1 MERKNANIDDVIRT
15 VETASAKELEEL
27 AGIREAVED
36 LKGGRVAT
44 VDPVSRSVSALNRTI
59 ENSRPDFVANAPS
72 VDPIVEA
79 MKRLNLGDVSRIRED
94 KVTNRAQQAAP
105 TAHNP
110 PNRRREAITE
120 DVKAQRLETVKLA
133 RDLKGERVA
142 TVDPVSRSVSALNRT
157 IENSR
162 PDFVANAPSV
172 DPIVDAM
179 KRLNLGDVSRVV
191 QEGIAQQ
198 EQQAKS
204 TTPKGKKRRRKAI
217 PEDIKAQR
225 TEAAEHAREMF
236 DQKGGAQK
244 SQNQRDARGR
254 FIGKSGS
261 KAAAE
266 DARAERAEKARR
278 KEDDERLNAESGLL
292 KKLSKVAEG
301 IGNPSETRAVDAL
314 GYAVAGPLWAA
325 GKELGGISKEV
336 GGSLNG
342 ARKSIADV
350 IRGNDD
356 NSRRKGFFRRKSQNS
371 ADVVQVNTQKRTVQ
385 ELQEQTSEIKEGND
399 KILSALDQ
407 IAKNTGKKK
416 GGLLSK
422 LFSLLGKGAGG
433 VASLLMGRGMLKKAG
448 ALAFGALG
456 AKKLVGMLRGGG
468 KKTLAH
474 EGGDLAARAAGKLG
488 LKAVGKGALRAIPLV
503 GTVAGGIYDAVTGW
517 NDTEAQR
524 RAFGLKSGQDPSF
537 QQKAA
542 YTLANVL
549 DMGGLVSGISSA
561 IGEVLK
567 SLGFEDIGNMLQSF
581 STESIAQAIDSG
593 ITNLETYISN
603 LGDTI
608 STKFDDYTAKI
619 GDAVSAWFSDTSNKL
634 LEKLDAIKDFFTV
647 DNLKQV
653 FSDAID
659 SAIDFIKNPGKHIK
673 EAAGNIWDGVKN
685 LPGKALD
692 AAVDAV
698 KNTPAAMIV
707 SKIPNPIG
715 EANAKEITPEL
726 KAPVNSEANAKEIA
740 PELKA
745 PVNSEANA
753 KEITPELKAPVNSE
767 ANAKEIA
774 PELKAPVNSEANA
787 KEITPELKA
796 PVNSHQET
804 SDSKTE
810 SDAKQT
816 NIVTR
821 VINAALDTAK
831 DSNKTVKE
839 TANQIINANAVE
851 TGNSALQKIDK
862 AIGQNSS
869 SSSSL
874 NTTGTRNDIQKAA
887 DTYNNGRL
895 DVKVGGLGA
904 EGKANL
910 DKLAPYFA
918 ELENKYGL
926 PEGTLY
932 SIAATESGGDPNAK
946 SPLTR
951 SPDGKLSGGALG
963 MFQFTSIARKETGI
977 SEQDAFDPVKSA
989 EAAALL
995 MSKYLK
1001 QANGDLNE
1009 AITAYNAGFG
1019 TINKWKKGTGDL
1031 SKENREYAIKVNTHR
1046 ARYLGGEIYTPEA
1059 GAQGGA
1065 QYGVR
1070 GPLPDN
1076 AVIDQSTGLAF
1087 TPGDSPFE
1095 KGGLVDKIGNAVGV
1109 NDLVNKFMNGRGMRR
1124 EVVQGTLE
1132 ERARGKGTATAAG
1145 NVYVDTPMPVEEAR
1159 PVANNSSYFDQLGAQ
1174 MGIDGLFDKLRNSP
1188 GMRKNN
1194 APEPASTSQVTTAAN
1209 DLQQPTG
1216 RMQIDGQVISDLGG
1230 SGAKPT
1236 MQLADNTVSLDGETK
1251 RLFAQMT
1258 SLLARIEEHTKD
1270 SAKGQ
1275 GTVVKV
1281 STPQPGVMRTVPL
1294 SIDDPLMNDYARVD

>member
-1 MERKNANIDDVIRT
+1 
-15 VETASAKELEEL
+15 
-27 AGIREAVED
+27 
-36 LKGGRVAT
+36 
-44 VDPVSRSVSALNRTI
+44 
-59 ENSRPDFVANAPS
+59 
-72 VDPIVEA
+72 
-79 MKRLNLGDVSRIRED
+79 
-94 KVTNRAQQAAP
+94 
-105 TAHNP
+105 
-110 PNRRREAITE
+110 
-120 DVKAQRLETVKLA
+120 
-133 RDLKGERVA
+133 
-142 TVDPVSRSVSALNRT
+142 
-157 IENSR
+157 
-162 PDFVANAPSV
+162 
-172 DPIVDAM
+172 
-179 KRLNLGDVSRVV
+179 
-191 QEGIAQQ
+191 
-198 EQQAKS
+198 
-204 TTPKGKKRRRKAI
+204 
-217 PEDIKAQR
+217 
-225 TEAAEHAREMF
+225 
-236 DQKGGAQK
+236 
-244 SQNQRDARGR
+244 
-254 FIGKSGS
+254 
-261 KAAAE
+261 
-266 DARAERAEKARR
+266 
-278 KEDDERLNAESGLL
+278 
-292 KKLSKVAEG
+292 
-301 IGNPSETRAVDAL
+301 
-314 GYAVAGPLWAA
+314 
-325 GKELGGISKEV
+325 
-336 GGSLNG
+336 
-342 ARKSIADV
+342 
-350 IRGNDD
+350 
-356 NSRRKGFFRRKSQNS
+356 
-371 ADVVQVNTQKRTVQ
+371 
-385 ELQEQTSEIKEGND
+385 
-399 KILSALDQ
+399 
-407 IAKNTGKKK
+407 
-416 GGLLSK
+416 
-422 LFSLLGKGAGG
+422 
-433 VASLLMGRGMLKKAG
+433 SLLMGRGMLKKAG

-549 DMGGLVSGISSA
+549 DLGGLVSGISSA
-561 IGEVLK
+561 IGDVLK

-593 ITNLETYISN
+593 VTNLETYISN

-634 LEKLDAIKDFFTV
+634 LEKLDTIKDFFTV

-698 KNTPAAMIV
+698 KNTPAAMVV

-726 KAPVNSEANAKEIA
+726 KAPVNS
-740 PELKA
+740 
-745 PVNSEANA
+745 
-753 KEITPELKAPVNSE
+753 
-767 ANAKEIA
+767 
-774 PELKAPVNSEANA
+774 
-787 KEITPELKA
+787 
-796 PVNSHQET
+796 HQGT

-816 NIVTR
+816 NIAAR
-821 VINAALDTAK
+821 VINAALDMAK

-851 TGNSALQKIDK
+851 TGNKAAQTIDAALGQSATGKEEALSAYEIDKRRFNNGKDVSLPKLNAAGYQWISDNADYFDELERKYGLEKGILSAVASAESSAGQRTGNPVDKNGNKLSSALGAFQITK
-862 AIGQNSS
+862 
-869 SSSSL
+869 
-874 NTTGTRNDIQKAA
+874 GTREDLGLSDADAMDTRKAA
-887 DTYNNGRL
+887 D
-895 DVKVGGLGA
+895 GA
-904 EGKANL
+904 
-910 DKLAPYFA
+910 
-918 ELENKYGL
+918 
-926 PEGTLY
+926 
-932 SIAATESGGDPNAK
+932 
-946 SPLTR
+946 
-951 SPDGKLSGGALG
+951 
-963 MFQFTSIARKETGI
+963 
-977 SEQDAFDPVKSA
+977 
-989 EAAALL
+989 
-995 MSKYLK
+995 
-1001 QANGDLNE
+1001 
-1009 AITAYNAGFG
+1009 
-1019 TINKWKKGTGDL
+1019 
-1031 SKENREYAIKVNTHR
+1031 
-1046 ARYLGGEIYTPEA
+1046 ARYLSMLMNRYNGDQGRAIAAYHAGMGHVDKGRVVAGTGEYVTR
-1059 GAQGGA
+1059 
-1065 QYGVR
+1065 VR
-1070 GPLPDN
+1070 GYQQMLNNGAVYGSKVDHSAPAIYEKIPDN

-1159 PVANNSSYFDQLGAQ
+1159 PVASNSSYFDQLGAQ

>member
-36 LKGGRVAT
+36 LKGERVAT

-59 ENSRPDFVANAPS
+59 ENSRPDFVTNAPS
-72 VDPIVEA
+72 VDPIVDA
-79 MKRLNLGDVSRIRED
+79 IKRLNLGDVSRIRED

-172 DPIVDAM
+172 DPIVDAI

-468 KKTLAH
+468 KKTIAH

-608 STKFDDYTAKI
+608 STKFEDYTAKI

-673 EAAGNIWDGVKN
+673 EAASNIWDGVKN

-726 KAPVNSEANAKEIA
+726 KAPVNS
-740 PELKA
+740 
-745 PVNSEANA
+745 
-753 KEITPELKAPVNSE
+753 
-767 ANAKEIA
+767 
-774 PELKAPVNSEANA
+774 
-787 KEITPELKA
+787 
-796 PVNSHQET
+796 QQGT
-804 SDSKTE
+804 SDSKAE

-816 NIVTR
+816 NIAAR
-821 VINAALDTAK
+821 VINAALDMAK

-851 TGNSALQKIDK
+851 TGNKAAQTIDAALGQSATGKEEALSAYEIDKRRFNNGKDVSLPKLNAAGYQWISDNADYFDELERKYGLEKGILSAVASAESSAGQRTGNPVDKNGNKLSSALGAFQITK
-862 AIGQNSS
+862 
-869 SSSSL
+869 
-874 NTTGTRNDIQKAA
+874 GTREDLGLSDADAMDTRKAA
-887 DTYNNGRL
+887 D
-895 DVKVGGLGA
+895 GA
-904 EGKANL
+904 
-910 DKLAPYFA
+910 
-918 ELENKYGL
+918 
-926 PEGTLY
+926 
-932 SIAATESGGDPNAK
+932 
-946 SPLTR
+946 
-951 SPDGKLSGGALG
+951 
-963 MFQFTSIARKETGI
+963 
-977 SEQDAFDPVKSA
+977 
-989 EAAALL
+989 
-995 MSKYLK
+995 
-1001 QANGDLNE
+1001 
-1009 AITAYNAGFG
+1009 
-1019 TINKWKKGTGDL
+1019 
-1031 SKENREYAIKVNTHR
+1031 
-1046 ARYLGGEIYTPEA
+1046 ARYLSILMNRYNGDQGRAIAAYHAGMGHVDKGRVVAGTGEYVTR
-1059 GAQGGA
+1059 
-1065 QYGVR
+1065 VR
-1070 GPLPDN
+1070 GYQQMLNNGAVYGSKVDHSAPAIHEKIPDN

-1159 PVANNSSYFDQLGAQ
+1159 PVASNSSYFDQLGAQ

-1194 APEPASTSQVTTAAN
+1194 VPEPASTSQVTTAAN

>member
-1 MERKNANIDDVIRT
+1 
-15 VETASAKELEEL
+15 
-27 AGIREAVED
+27 
-36 LKGGRVAT
+36 
-44 VDPVSRSVSALNRTI
+44 
-59 ENSRPDFVANAPS
+59 
-72 VDPIVEA
+72 
-79 MKRLNLGDVSRIRED
+79 
-94 KVTNRAQQAAP
+94 
-105 TAHNP
+105 
-110 PNRRREAITE
+110 
-120 DVKAQRLETVKLA
+120 
-133 RDLKGERVA
+133 
-142 TVDPVSRSVSALNRT
+142 
-157 IENSR
+157 
-162 PDFVANAPSV
+162 
-172 DPIVDAM
+172 M

-191 QEGIAQQ
+191 QEDVALQ
-198 EQQAKS
+198 EPQAKS
-204 TTPKGKKRRRKAI
+204 TTRKGKKRRKKAI
-217 PEDIKAQR
+217 TEDVKAQR

-236 DQKGGAQK
+236 GQKGGAQK

-433 VASLLMGRGMLKKAG
+433 IASLIFGRGALKKVG
-448 ALAFGALG
+448 SMALGALG
-456 AKKLVGMLRGGG
+456 IKGV
-468 KKTLAH
+468 
-474 EGGDLAARAAGKLG
+474 GKLG
-488 LKAVGKGALRAIPLV
+488 IKAVAKGALRAIPLV

-517 NDTEAQR
+517 NDIEAQR
-524 RAFGLKSGQDPSF
+524 RAFGLKDGEEPSF

-593 ITNLETYISN
+593 VTNLETYISN

-619 GDAVSAWFSDTSNKL
+619 GDAISAWFSDTTKNL
-634 LEKLDAIKDFFTV
+634 NEKLDAIKNFFTV

-726 KAPVNSEANAKEIA
+726 KAPVNS
-740 PELKA
+740 
-745 PVNSEANA
+745 
-753 KEITPELKAPVNSE
+753 
-767 ANAKEIA
+767 
-774 PELKAPVNSEANA
+774 
-787 KEITPELKA
+787 
-796 PVNSHQET
+796 HQET

-816 NIVTR
+816 NIATR

-831 DSNKTVKE
+831 DSNKTVKQ

-887 DTYNNGRL
+887 DTYNNGNL
-895 DVKVGGLGA
+895 DVKVGSLGA

-932 SIAATESGGDPNAK
+932 AIAATESGGNPNAK
-946 SPLTR
+946 STLTR
-951 SPDGKLSGGALG
+951 SPNGKLSGGALG

-977 SEQDAFDPVKSA
+977 SEPDAFDPVKSA

-1046 ARYLGGEIYTPEA
+1046 ARYLGGEIYTPGA

-1132 ERARGKGTATAAG
+1132 ERARGRGTATAAG

-1174 MGIDGLFDKLRNSP
+1174 MGIDGLYDKLINARGMRSNNSP
-1188 GMRKNN
+1188 Q
-1194 APEPASTSQVTTAAN
+1194 PASTSQVTTAAN

>member
-59 ENSRPDFVANAPS
+59 ENSRPDFVT
-72 VDPIVEA
+72 
-79 MKRLNLGDVSRIRED
+79 K
-94 KVTNRAQQAAP
+94 
-105 TAHNP
+105 
-110 PNRRREAITE
+110 
-120 DVKAQRLETVKLA
+120 
-133 RDLKGERVA
+133 
-142 TVDPVSRSVSALNRT
+142 
-157 IENSR
+157 
-162 PDFVANAPSV
+162 APSV

-191 QEGIAQQ
+191 QEDVAQQ
-198 EQQAKS
+198 EQRAKS

-217 PEDIKAQR
+217 PEDVKAQR

-236 DQKGGAQK
+236 GQKGGAQK

-266 DARAERAEKARR
+266 EARAERAEKARR

-593 ITNLETYISN
+593 VTNLETYISN

-619 GDAVSAWFSDTSNKL
+619 GDAISAWFSDTTKNL
-634 LEKLDAIKDFFTV
+634 NEKLDAIKNFFTV

-659 SAIDFIKNPGKHIK
+659 SAIDFIKNPGKYIK
-673 EAAGNIWDGVKN
+673 EAGSN
-685 LPGKALD
+685 LWSAAKELSGEVAD
-692 AAVDAV
+692 AAVQS
-698 KNTPAAMIV
+698 TPVAWVA
-707 SKIPNPIG
+707 SKLVNK
-715 EANAKEITPEL
+715 ADAKEVTPEL
-726 KAPVNSEANAKEIA
+726 KTPAKESQEDNA
-740 PELKA
+740 P
-745 PVNSEANA
+745 
-753 KEITPELKAPVNSE
+753 
-767 ANAKEIA
+767 
-774 PELKAPVNSEANA
+774 
-787 KEITPELKA
+787 
-796 PVNSHQET
+796 
-804 SDSKTE
+804 KTE
-810 SDAKQT
+810 YTPKKA

-821 VINAALDTAK
+821 VVNASLDTAK

-851 TGNSALQKIDK
+851 TGNRALQKIDN

-887 DTYNNGRL
+887 DTYNNGNL
-895 DVKVGGLGA
+895 DVKVGSLGA

-932 SIAATESGGDPNAK
+932 AIAATESGGDPNAK
-946 SPLTR
+946 STLTR
-951 SPDGKLSGGALG
+951 SPNGKLSGGALG
-963 MFQFTSIARKETGI
+963 MFQFTSVAREETGL
-977 SEQDAFDPVKSA
+977 SREDSFNPEKSA

-1046 ARYLGGEIYTPEA
+1046 ARYLGGEIYTPGA

-1159 PVANNSSYFDQLGAQ
+1159 PVASNSSYFDQLGAQ

>member
-36 LKGGRVAT
+36 LKGERVAT

-59 ENSRPDFVANAPS
+59 ENSRPDFVTNAPS
-72 VDPIVEA
+72 VDPIVDA
-79 MKRLNLGDVSRIRED
+79 IKRLNLGDVSRIRED

-266 DARAERAEKARR
+266 DARAERAEKARH

-468 KKTLAH
+468 KKTIAH

-561 IGEVLK
+561 IGEVIK

-608 STKFDDYTAKI
+608 STKFEDYTAKI

-726 KAPVNSEANAKEIA
+726 KAPVNS
-740 PELKA
+740 
-745 PVNSEANA
+745 
-753 KEITPELKAPVNSE
+753 
-767 ANAKEIA
+767 
-774 PELKAPVNSEANA
+774 
-787 KEITPELKA
+787 
-796 PVNSHQET
+796 HQET

-851 TGNSALQKIDK
+851 TGNSALQKIDN

-887 DTYNNGRL
+887 DTYNNGNL
-895 DVKVGGLGA
+895 DVKVGNLGA

-977 SEQDAFDPVKSA
+977 SEPDAFDPVKSA

-1046 ARYLGGEIYTPEA
+1046 ARYLGGDIYTPGA

-1159 PVANNSSYFDQLGAQ
+1159 PVASNSSYFDQLGAQ

-1194 APEPASTSQVTTAAN
+1194 APEPASTSKVTTAAN

>member
-59 ENSRPDFVANAPS
+59 ENSRPDFVTNAPS
-72 VDPIVEA
+72 VDSIVDA
-79 MKRLNLGDVSRIRED
+79 MKRLNLGGVSRIRED
-94 KVTNRAQQAAP
+94 KVTNREQQAAP

-217 PEDIKAQR
+217 TEDVKAQR

-236 DQKGGAQK
+236 GQKGGAQK

-399 KILSALDQ
+399 KILRALDQ

-456 AKKLVGMLRGGG
+456 AKKLVGVLRGGG

-698 KNTPAAMIV
+698 KNTPAAMII

-715 EANAKEITPEL
+715 
-726 KAPVNSEANAKEIA
+726 
-740 PELKA
+740 
-745 PVNSEANA
+745 
-753 KEITPELKAPVNSE
+753 
-767 ANAKEIA
+767 
-774 PELKAPVNSEANA
+774 EANA

-810 SDAKQT
+810 SDAKQS
-816 NIVTR
+816 NIATR

-831 DSNKTVKE
+831 DSNKTVKQ

-887 DTYNNGRL
+887 DTYNNGNL
-895 DVKVGGLGA
+895 DVKVGSLGA

-932 SIAATESGGDPNAK
+932 AIAATESGGNPYAK
-946 SPLTR
+946 SQT
-951 SPDGKLSGGALG
+951 GALG
-963 MFQFTSIARKETGI
+963 MFQFTGIAREETGLAEGE
-977 SEQDAFDPVKSA
+977 SFDPVKSA

-1019 TINKWKKGTGDL
+1019 TINRWKKGTGDL

-1046 ARYLGGEIYTPEA
+1046 ARYLGGEIYTPGA

-1132 ERARGKGTATAAG
+1132 ERARGNGTATAAG
-1145 NVYVDTPMPVEEAR
+1145 NVYVDTPTPVEEAR
-1159 PVANNSSYFDQLGAQ
+1159 PVASNSSYFDQLGAQ
-1174 MGIDGLFDKLRNSP
+1174 MGIDGLYDKLINARGMRSNNSP
-1188 GMRKNN
+1188 Q
-1194 APEPASTSQVTTAAN
+1194 PASTFQVTTAAN

>member
-44 VDPVSRSVSALNRTI
+44 VDPVSRSVSALNHTI
-59 ENSRPDFVANAPS
+59 ENSRPDFVA
-72 VDPIVEA
+72 
-79 MKRLNLGDVSRIRED
+79 K
-94 KVTNRAQQAAP
+94 
-105 TAHNP
+105 
-110 PNRRREAITE
+110 
-120 DVKAQRLETVKLA
+120 
-133 RDLKGERVA
+133 
-142 TVDPVSRSVSALNRT
+142 
-157 IENSR
+157 
-162 PDFVANAPSV
+162 APSV

-191 QEGIAQQ
+191 QEDVAQQ
-198 EQQAKS
+198 EQRAKS
-204 TTPKGKKRRRKAI
+204 TTPNGKKRRRKAI
-217 PEDIKAQR
+217 PEDVKAQR
-225 TEAAEHAREMF
+225 TEAADHAREMF
-236 DQKGGAQK
+236 GQKGGAQK

-385 ELQEQTSEIKEGND
+385 ELQDQTSEIKEGND

-581 STESIAQAIDSG
+581 STESIALAIDSG

-726 KAPVNSEANAKEIA
+726 KAPVNS
-740 PELKA
+740 
-745 PVNSEANA
+745 
-753 KEITPELKAPVNSE
+753 
-767 ANAKEIA
+767 
-774 PELKAPVNSEANA
+774 
-787 KEITPELKA
+787 
-796 PVNSHQET
+796 HQGT

-816 NIVTR
+816 NIAAR
-821 VINAALDTAK
+821 VINAALDMAK

-851 TGNSALQKIDK
+851 TGNKAAQTIDAALGQSATGKEEALSAYEIDKRRFNNGKDVSLPKLNAAGYQWISDNADYFDELERKYGLEKGILSAVASAESSAGQRTGNPVDKNGNKLSSALGAFQITK
-862 AIGQNSS
+862 
-869 SSSSL
+869 
-874 NTTGTRNDIQKAA
+874 GTREDLGLSDADAMDTRKAA
-887 DTYNNGRL
+887 D
-895 DVKVGGLGA
+895 GA
-904 EGKANL
+904 
-910 DKLAPYFA
+910 
-918 ELENKYGL
+918 
-926 PEGTLY
+926 
-932 SIAATESGGDPNAK
+932 
-946 SPLTR
+946 
-951 SPDGKLSGGALG
+951 
-963 MFQFTSIARKETGI
+963 
-977 SEQDAFDPVKSA
+977 
-989 EAAALL
+989 
-995 MSKYLK
+995 
-1001 QANGDLNE
+1001 
-1009 AITAYNAGFG
+1009 
-1019 TINKWKKGTGDL
+1019 
-1031 SKENREYAIKVNTHR
+1031 
-1046 ARYLGGEIYTPEA
+1046 ARYLSMLMNRYNGDQGRAIAAYHAGMGHVDKGRVVAGTGEYVTR
-1059 GAQGGA
+1059 
-1065 QYGVR
+1065 VR
-1070 GPLPDN
+1070 GYQQMLNNGAVYGSKVDHSAPAIYEKIPDN

-1159 PVANNSSYFDQLGAQ
+1159 PVASNSSYFDQLGAQ

-1194 APEPASTSQVTTAAN
+1194 APEPASTSQMTTVAN

>member
-79 MKRLNLGDVSRIRED
+79 MKRLNLGDVSR
-94 KVTNRAQQAAP
+94 
-105 TAHNP
+105 
-110 PNRRREAITE
+110 
-120 DVKAQRLETVKLA
+120 
-133 RDLKGERVA
+133 
-142 TVDPVSRSVSALNRT
+142 
-157 IENSR
+157 
-162 PDFVANAPSV
+162 
-172 DPIVDAM
+172 
-179 KRLNLGDVSRVV
+179 VV
-191 QEGIAQQ
+191 QEDVAQQ
-198 EQQAKS
+198 EQRAKS

-217 PEDIKAQR
+217 PEDVKAQR

-236 DQKGGAQK
+236 GQKGGAQK

-266 DARAERAEKARR
+266 DARAERAEKDRR

-399 KILSALDQ
+399 KILRALDQ

-549 DMGGLVSGISSA
+549 DLGGLVSGISSA
-561 IGEVLK
+561 IGDVLK

-593 ITNLETYISN
+593 VTNLETYISN

-619 GDAVSAWFSDTSNKL
+619 GDAISAWFSDTTKNL
-634 LEKLDAIKDFFTV
+634 NEKLDAIKNFFTV

-659 SAIDFIKNPGKHIK
+659 SAIDFIKNPGKYIK
-673 EAAGNIWDGVKN
+673 EAGSN
-685 LPGKALD
+685 LWSAAKELSGEVAD
-692 AAVDAV
+692 AAVQS
-698 KNTPAAMIV
+698 TPVAWVA
-707 SKIPNPIG
+707 SKLVNK
-715 EANAKEITPEL
+715 ADAKEVTPEL
-726 KAPVNSEANAKEIA
+726 KTPAKERQEDNA
-740 PELKA
+740 P
-745 PVNSEANA
+745 
-753 KEITPELKAPVNSE
+753 
-767 ANAKEIA
+767 
-774 PELKAPVNSEANA
+774 
-787 KEITPELKA
+787 
-796 PVNSHQET
+796 
-804 SDSKTE
+804 KTE
-810 SDAKQT
+810 YTPKKA

-821 VINAALDTAK
+821 VVNASLETAK

-851 TGNSALQKIDK
+851 TGNRALQKIDN

-887 DTYNNGRL
+887 DTYNNGNL
-895 DVKVGGLGA
+895 DVKVGSLGA

-926 PEGTLY
+926 PEGTLH
-932 SIAATESGGDPNAK
+932 SIAATESNGNPYAK
-946 SPLTR
+946 SKT
-951 SPDGKLSGGALG
+951 GALG
-963 MFQFTSIARKETGI
+963 MFQFTDIARKETGL
-977 SEQDAFDPVKSA
+977 SREDSFNPEKSA

-1001 QANGDLNE
+1001 QAKGDWNE
-1009 AITAYNAGFG
+1009 AITAYNAGFR
-1019 TINKWKKGTGDL
+1019 TINNWKKGTGDL
-1031 SKENREYAIKVNTHR
+1031 SKENREYAIRVNTHR
-1046 ARYLGGEIYTPEA
+1046 ARYLGGEIYTPRA
-1059 GAQGGA
+1059 GTQGGRP
-1065 QYGVR
+1065 QQSGQSPR
-1070 GPLPDN
+1070 MDNLPEN
-1076 AVIDQSTGLAF
+1076 AFVDQSTGLAF

-1159 PVANNSSYFDQLGAQ
+1159 PVANNSSYFDHLGAQ

>member
-44 VDPVSRSVSALNRTI
+44 VDPVSRSVSALNHTI
-59 ENSRPDFVANAPS
+59 ENSRPDFVA
-72 VDPIVEA
+72 
-79 MKRLNLGDVSRIRED
+79 K
-94 KVTNRAQQAAP
+94 
-105 TAHNP
+105 
-110 PNRRREAITE
+110 
-120 DVKAQRLETVKLA
+120 
-133 RDLKGERVA
+133 
-142 TVDPVSRSVSALNRT
+142 
-157 IENSR
+157 
-162 PDFVANAPSV
+162 APSV

-191 QEGIAQQ
+191 QEDVAQQ
-198 EQQAKS
+198 EQRAKS
-204 TTPKGKKRRRKAI
+204 TTPNGKKRRRKAI
-217 PEDIKAQR
+217 PEDVKAQR

-236 DQKGGAQK
+236 GQKGGAQK

-385 ELQEQTSEIKEGND
+385 ELQDQTSEIKEGND

-448 ALAFGALG
+448 TLAFGALG

-581 STESIAQAIDSG
+581 STESIALAIDSG

-659 SAIDFIKNPGKHIK
+659 SAIDFIKNSGKHIK

-726 KAPVNSEANAKEIA
+726 KAPVNS
-740 PELKA
+740 
-745 PVNSEANA
+745 
-753 KEITPELKAPVNSE
+753 
-767 ANAKEIA
+767 
-774 PELKAPVNSEANA
+774 
-787 KEITPELKA
+787 
-796 PVNSHQET
+796 HQGT

-816 NIVTR
+816 NIAAR
-821 VINAALDTAK
+821 VINAALDMAK

-851 TGNSALQKIDK
+851 TGNKAAQTIDAALGQSATGKEEALSAYEIDKRRFNNGKDVSLPKLNAAGYQWISDNADYFDELERKYGLEKGILSAVASAESSAGQRTGNPVDKNGNKLSSALGAFQITK
-862 AIGQNSS
+862 
-869 SSSSL
+869 
-874 NTTGTRNDIQKAA
+874 GTREDLGLSDADAMDTRKAA
-887 DTYNNGRL
+887 D
-895 DVKVGGLGA
+895 GA
-904 EGKANL
+904 
-910 DKLAPYFA
+910 
-918 ELENKYGL
+918 
-926 PEGTLY
+926 
-932 SIAATESGGDPNAK
+932 
-946 SPLTR
+946 
-951 SPDGKLSGGALG
+951 
-963 MFQFTSIARKETGI
+963 
-977 SEQDAFDPVKSA
+977 
-989 EAAALL
+989 
-995 MSKYLK
+995 
-1001 QANGDLNE
+1001 
-1009 AITAYNAGFG
+1009 
-1019 TINKWKKGTGDL
+1019 
-1031 SKENREYAIKVNTHR
+1031 
-1046 ARYLGGEIYTPEA
+1046 ARYLSMLMNRYNGDQGRAIAAYHAGMGHVDKGRVVAGTGEYVTR
-1059 GAQGGA
+1059 
-1065 QYGVR
+1065 VR
-1070 GPLPDN
+1070 GYQQMLNNGAVYGSKVDHSAPAIYEKIPDN

-1194 APEPASTSQVTTAAN
+1194 EPEPASTSQVTTAAN

>member
-1 MERKNANIDDVIRT
+1 
-15 VETASAKELEEL
+15 
-27 AGIREAVED
+27 
-36 LKGGRVAT
+36 
-44 VDPVSRSVSALNRTI
+44 
-59 ENSRPDFVANAPS
+59 
-72 VDPIVEA
+72 
-79 MKRLNLGDVSRIRED
+79 
-94 KVTNRAQQAAP
+94 
-105 TAHNP
+105 
-110 PNRRREAITE
+110 
-120 DVKAQRLETVKLA
+120 
-133 RDLKGERVA
+133 
-142 TVDPVSRSVSALNRT
+142 
-157 IENSR
+157 
-162 PDFVANAPSV
+162 
-172 DPIVDAM
+172 M

-191 QEGIAQQ
+191 QEDVAQQ
-198 EQQAKS
+198 EQRAKS

-217 PEDIKAQR
+217 PEDVKAQR

-236 DQKGGAQK
+236 GQKGGAQK

-356 NSRRKGFFRRKSQNS
+356 NSRRKGFFRRKSQSS

-385 ELQEQTSEIKEGND
+385 ELQDQTSEIKEGND
-399 KILSALDQ
+399 KILRALDQ

-468 KKTLAH
+468 KKTLTH

-488 LKAVGKGALRAIPLV
+488 LKTVGKGALRAIPLV

-549 DMGGLVSGISSA
+549 DMGGLVSGISSS

-593 ITNLETYISN
+593 VTNLETYISN

-726 KAPVNSEANAKEIA
+726 KAPVNS
-740 PELKA
+740 
-745 PVNSEANA
+745 
-753 KEITPELKAPVNSE
+753 
-767 ANAKEIA
+767 
-774 PELKAPVNSEANA
+774 
-787 KEITPELKA
+787 
-796 PVNSHQET
+796 HQET

-816 NIVTR
+816 NIATR

-851 TGNSALQKIDK
+851 TGNKAAQTIDAALGQSATGKEEALSAYEIDKRRFNNSKDVSLPKLNAAGYQWISDNADYFDELERKYGLEKGILSAVASAESSAGQRTGNPVDKNGNKLSSALGAFQITK
-862 AIGQNSS
+862 
-869 SSSSL
+869 
-874 NTTGTRNDIQKAA
+874 GTREDLGLSDADAMDTRKAA
-887 DTYNNGRL
+887 D
-895 DVKVGGLGA
+895 GA
-904 EGKANL
+904 
-910 DKLAPYFA
+910 
-918 ELENKYGL
+918 
-926 PEGTLY
+926 
-932 SIAATESGGDPNAK
+932 
-946 SPLTR
+946 
-951 SPDGKLSGGALG
+951 
-963 MFQFTSIARKETGI
+963 
-977 SEQDAFDPVKSA
+977 
-989 EAAALL
+989 
-995 MSKYLK
+995 
-1001 QANGDLNE
+1001 
-1009 AITAYNAGFG
+1009 
-1019 TINKWKKGTGDL
+1019 
-1031 SKENREYAIKVNTHR
+1031 
-1046 ARYLGGEIYTPEA
+1046 ARYLSMLMNRYNGDQGRAIAAYHAGMGHVDKGRVVAGTGEYVTR
-1059 GAQGGA
+1059 
-1065 QYGVR
+1065 VR
-1070 GPLPDN
+1070 GYQQMLNNGAVYGSKVDHSAPAIYEKIPDN

-1132 ERARGKGTATAAG
+1132 ERARGRGTATAAG

-1174 MGIDGLFDKLRNSP
+1174 MGIDGLYDKLINARGMRSNNSP
-1188 GMRKNN
+1188 Q
-1194 APEPASTSQVTTAAN
+1194 PDSTSQVTTAAN

>member
-79 MKRLNLGDVSRIRED
+79 MKRLNLGDVSR
-94 KVTNRAQQAAP
+94 
-105 TAHNP
+105 
-110 PNRRREAITE
+110 
-120 DVKAQRLETVKLA
+120 
-133 RDLKGERVA
+133 
-142 TVDPVSRSVSALNRT
+142 
-157 IENSR
+157 
-162 PDFVANAPSV
+162 
-172 DPIVDAM
+172 
-179 KRLNLGDVSRVV
+179 VV
-191 QEGIAQQ
+191 QEDVAQQ
-198 EQQAKS
+198 EQRAKS

-217 PEDIKAQR
+217 PEDVKAQR

-236 DQKGGAQK
+236 GQKGGAQK

-433 VASLLMGRGMLKKAG
+433 IASLIFGRGALKKVGSMALGALGIKKVASLLG
-448 ALAFGALG
+448 F
-456 AKKLVGMLRGGG
+456 GG
-468 KKTLAH
+468 KKAAAKEAGELATR
-474 EGGDLAARAAGKLG
+474 GAGKLATKG
-488 LKAVGKGALRAIPLV
+488 LGILGVKALAKGALRAIPLV

-524 RAFGLKSGQDPSF
+524 RAFGLKDGENPSF

-561 IGEVLK
+561 IGGVLK

-593 ITNLETYISN
+593 ITSLETYISN

-608 STKFDDYTAKI
+608 STTFSDYTAKI
-619 GDAVSAWFSDTSNKL
+619 GDAISAWFSDTTKNL
-634 LEKLDAIKDFFTV
+634 NEKLDAIKNFFTV

-653 FSDAID
+653 FSDAIN
-659 SAIDFIKNPGKHIK
+659 SAIDFIKNPGKYIK
-673 EAAGNIWDGVKN
+673 EAGSN
-685 LPGKALD
+685 LWSAAKELSGEVAD
-692 AAVDAV
+692 AAVQSTPVAWVASKLV
-698 KNTPAAMIV
+698 KKAD
-707 SKIPNPIG
+707 
-715 EANAKEITPEL
+715 AKEVKPEL
-726 KAPVNSEANAKEIA
+726 KTPAKERQEGNA
-740 PELKA
+740 P
-745 PVNSEANA
+745 
-753 KEITPELKAPVNSE
+753 
-767 ANAKEIA
+767 
-774 PELKAPVNSEANA
+774 
-787 KEITPELKA
+787 
-796 PVNSHQET
+796 
-804 SDSKTE
+804 KTE
-810 SDAKQT
+810 YTPKKA

-821 VINAALDTAK
+821 VVNASLDTAK

-839 TANQIINANAVE
+839 TANQIIKANAVE
-851 TGNSALQKIDK
+851 TGNRALQKIDN

-887 DTYNNGRL
+887 DTYNNGNL
-895 DVKVGGLGA
+895 DVKVGSLGA

-932 SIAATESGGDPNAK
+932 AIAATESGGDPNAK

-1046 ARYLGGEIYTPEA
+1046 ARYLGGEIYTP
-1059 GAQGGA
+1059 GVGTQGRRPQQSG
-1065 QYGVR
+1065 QSPR
-1070 GPLPDN
+1070 MDNLPEN
-1076 AVIDQSTGLAF
+1076 AFVDQSTGLVF
-1087 TPGDSPFE
+1087 TPGENPFE
-1095 KGGLVDKIGNAVGV
+1095 KGGLVDRIGELTGV
-1109 NDLVNKFMNGRGMRR
+1109 NDLASKFMNGRGMRR

-1174 MGIDGLFDKLRNSP
+1174 MGIDGLFDKLLNSP

>member
-59 ENSRPDFVANAPS
+59 ENSRPDFVT
-72 VDPIVEA
+72 
-79 MKRLNLGDVSRIRED
+79 K
-94 KVTNRAQQAAP
+94 
-105 TAHNP
+105 
-110 PNRRREAITE
+110 
-120 DVKAQRLETVKLA
+120 
-133 RDLKGERVA
+133 
-142 TVDPVSRSVSALNRT
+142 
-157 IENSR
+157 
-162 PDFVANAPSV
+162 APSV

-191 QEGIAQQ
+191 QEDVAQQ
-198 EQQAKS
+198 EQRAKS

-217 PEDIKAQR
+217 PEDVKAQR

-236 DQKGGAQK
+236 GQKGGAQK

-266 DARAERAEKARR
+266 EARAERAEKARR

-385 ELQEQTSEIKEGND
+385 ELQDQTSEIKEGND

-433 VASLLMGRGMLKKAG
+433 IASLIFGRGALKKVG
-448 ALAFGALG
+448 SMVLGALG
-456 AKKLVGMLRGGG
+456 IKGV
-468 KKTLAH
+468 
-474 EGGDLAARAAGKLG
+474 GKLG
-488 LKAVGKGALRAIPLV
+488 IKAVAKGALRAIPLV

-517 NDTEAQR
+517 NDIEAQR
-524 RAFGLKSGQDPSF
+524 RAFGLKDGEEPSF

-593 ITNLETYISN
+593 VTNLETYISN

-619 GDAVSAWFSDTSNKL
+619 GDAISAWFSDTTKNL
-634 LEKLDAIKDFFTV
+634 NEKLDAIKNFFTV

-659 SAIDFIKNPGKHIK
+659 SAIDFIKNPGKYIK
-673 EAAGNIWDGVKN
+673 EAGSN
-685 LPGKALD
+685 LWSAAKELSGEVAD
-692 AAVDAV
+692 AAVQS
-698 KNTPAAMIV
+698 TPVAWVA
-707 SKIPNPIG
+707 SKLVNK
-715 EANAKEITPEL
+715 ADAKEVTPEL
-726 KAPVNSEANAKEIA
+726 KTPAKESQEDNA
-740 PELKA
+740 P
-745 PVNSEANA
+745 
-753 KEITPELKAPVNSE
+753 
-767 ANAKEIA
+767 
-774 PELKAPVNSEANA
+774 
-787 KEITPELKA
+787 
-796 PVNSHQET
+796 
-804 SDSKTE
+804 KTE
-810 SDAKQT
+810 YTPKKA

-821 VINAALDTAK
+821 VVNASLDTAK

-851 TGNSALQKIDK
+851 TGNRALQKIDN

-887 DTYNNGRL
+887 DTYNNGNL
-895 DVKVGGLGA
+895 DVKVGSLGA

-932 SIAATESGGDPNAK
+932 AIAATESGGDPNAK
-946 SPLTR
+946 STLTR
-951 SPDGKLSGGALG
+951 SPNGKLSGGALG
-963 MFQFTSIARKETGI
+963 MFQFTSVAREETGL
-977 SEQDAFDPVKSA
+977 SREDSFNPEKSA

-1046 ARYLGGEIYTPEA
+1046 ARYLGGEIYTPGA

>member
-59 ENSRPDFVANAPS
+59 ENSRPDFVT
-72 VDPIVEA
+72 
-79 MKRLNLGDVSRIRED
+79 K
-94 KVTNRAQQAAP
+94 
-105 TAHNP
+105 
-110 PNRRREAITE
+110 
-120 DVKAQRLETVKLA
+120 
-133 RDLKGERVA
+133 
-142 TVDPVSRSVSALNRT
+142 
-157 IENSR
+157 
-162 PDFVANAPSV
+162 APSV

-191 QEGIAQQ
+191 QEDVAQQ
-198 EQQAKS
+198 EQRAKS

-217 PEDIKAQR
+217 PEDVKAQR

-236 DQKGGAQK
+236 GQKGGAQK

-266 DARAERAEKARR
+266 EARAERAEKARR

-385 ELQEQTSEIKEGND
+385 ELQDQTSEIKEGND

-433 VASLLMGRGMLKKAG
+433 IASLIFGRGALKKVG
-448 ALAFGALG
+448 SMALGALG
-456 AKKLVGMLRGGG
+456 IKGV
-468 KKTLAH
+468 
-474 EGGDLAARAAGKLG
+474 GKLG
-488 LKAVGKGALRAIPLV
+488 IKAVAKGALRAIPLV

-517 NDTEAQR
+517 NDIEAQR

-593 ITNLETYISN
+593 VTNLETYISN

-619 GDAVSAWFSDTSNKL
+619 GDAISAWFSDTTKNL
-634 LEKLDAIKDFFTV
+634 NEKLDAIKNFFTV

-659 SAIDFIKNPGKHIK
+659 SAIDFIKNPGKYIK
-673 EAAGNIWDGVKN
+673 EAGSN
-685 LPGKALD
+685 LWSAAKELSGEVAD
-692 AAVDAV
+692 AAVQS
-698 KNTPAAMIV
+698 TPV
-707 SKIPNPIG
+707 SWVASKLVNK
-715 EANAKEITPEL
+715 ADAKEVTPEL
-726 KAPVNSEANAKEIA
+726 KTPAKESQEDNA
-740 PELKA
+740 P
-745 PVNSEANA
+745 
-753 KEITPELKAPVNSE
+753 
-767 ANAKEIA
+767 
-774 PELKAPVNSEANA
+774 
-787 KEITPELKA
+787 
-796 PVNSHQET
+796 
-804 SDSKTE
+804 KTE
-810 SDAKQT
+810 YTPKKA

-821 VINAALDTAK
+821 VVNASLDTAK

-851 TGNSALQKIDK
+851 TGNRALQKIDN

-887 DTYNNGRL
+887 DTYNNGNL
-895 DVKVGGLGA
+895 DVKVGSLGA

-932 SIAATESGGDPNAK
+932 AIAATESGGDPNAK
-946 SPLTR
+946 STLTR
-951 SPDGKLSGGALG
+951 SPNGKLSGGALG
-963 MFQFTSIARKETGI
+963 MFQFTSVAREETGL
-977 SEQDAFDPVKSA
+977 SREDSFNPEKSA

-1046 ARYLGGEIYTPEA
+1046 ARYLGGEIYTPGA

-1076 AVIDQSTGLAF
+1076 AVIDQSTGLVF

-1132 ERARGKGTATAAG
+1132 ERARGKGTATATG

-1159 PVANNSSYFDQLGAQ
+1159 PVASNSSYFDQLGAQ

>member
-79 MKRLNLGDVSRIRED
+79 MKRLNLGDVSRVVQED
-94 KVTNRAQQAAP
+94 VALQEPRAKS
-105 TAHNP
+105 TTRKGKK
-110 PNRRREAITE
+110 RRKKAITE
-120 DVKAQRLETVKLA
+120 DV
-133 RDLKGERVA
+133 
-142 TVDPVSRSVSALNRT
+142 
-157 IENSR
+157 
-162 PDFVANAPSV
+162 
-172 DPIVDAM
+172 
-179 KRLNLGDVSRVV
+179 
-191 QEGIAQQ
+191 
-198 EQQAKS
+198 
-204 TTPKGKKRRRKAI
+204 
-217 PEDIKAQR
+217 KAQR

-236 DQKGGAQK
+236 GQKGGAQK

-266 DARAERAEKARR
+266 DVRAERAEKARR

-356 NSRRKGFFRRKSQNS
+356 NSRRKGFFRRKSQSS

-433 VASLLMGRGMLKKAG
+433 IASLIFGRGALKKVG
-448 ALAFGALG
+448 SMALGALG
-456 AKKLVGMLRGGG
+456 IKGL
-468 KKTLAH
+468 
-474 EGGDLAARAAGKLG
+474 GKLG
-488 LKAVGKGALRAIPLV
+488 IKAFAKGALRAIPLV

-561 IGEVLK
+561 IGGVLK

-593 ITNLETYISN
+593 ITSLETYISN

-608 STKFDDYTAKI
+608 STTFSDYTAKI
-619 GDAVSAWFSDTSNKL
+619 GDAISAWFSDTTKNL
-634 LEKLDAIKDFFTV
+634 NEKLDAIKNFFTV

-673 EAAGNIWDGVKN
+673 EAGSNLWNTVKEHAGEAMNKT
-685 LPGKALD
+685 AD
-692 AAVDAV
+692 AIIQS
-698 KNTPAAMIV
+698 THLGLAASTLV
-707 SKIPNPIG
+707 NK
-715 EANAKEITPEL
+715 ANAKEVTPEL
-726 KAPVNSEANAKEIA
+726 KTPAKESQEVNT
-740 PELKA
+740 PKSEDTPKKA
-745 PVNSEANA
+745 
-753 KEITPELKAPVNSE
+753 
-767 ANAKEIA
+767 
-774 PELKAPVNSEANA
+774 
-787 KEITPELKA
+787 
-796 PVNSHQET
+796 
-804 SDSKTE
+804 
-810 SDAKQT
+810 

-821 VINAALDTAK
+821 VVNASLDTAK
-831 DSNKTVKE
+831 DSNKKVKQ

-851 TGNSALQKIDK
+851 TGNKAAQTIDAALGQSATGKEEALSAYEIDKRRFNNGKDVSLPKLNAAGYQWISDNADYFDELERKYGLEKGILSAVASAESSAGQRTGNPVDKNGNKLSSALGAFQITK
-862 AIGQNSS
+862 
-869 SSSSL
+869 
-874 NTTGTRNDIQKAA
+874 GTREDLGLSDADAMDTRKAA
-887 DTYNNGRL
+887 D
-895 DVKVGGLGA
+895 GA
-904 EGKANL
+904 
-910 DKLAPYFA
+910 
-918 ELENKYGL
+918 
-926 PEGTLY
+926 
-932 SIAATESGGDPNAK
+932 
-946 SPLTR
+946 
-951 SPDGKLSGGALG
+951 
-963 MFQFTSIARKETGI
+963 
-977 SEQDAFDPVKSA
+977 
-989 EAAALL
+989 
-995 MSKYLK
+995 
-1001 QANGDLNE
+1001 
-1009 AITAYNAGFG
+1009 
-1019 TINKWKKGTGDL
+1019 
-1031 SKENREYAIKVNTHR
+1031 
-1046 ARYLGGEIYTPEA
+1046 ARYLSMLMNRYNGDQGRAIAAYHAGMGHVDKGRVVAGTGEYVTR
-1059 GAQGGA
+1059 
-1065 QYGVR
+1065 VR
-1070 GPLPDN
+1070 GYQQMLNNGAVYGSKVDHSAPAIYEKIPDN

-1159 PVANNSSYFDQLGAQ
+1159 PVANNSSYFDHLGAQ

>member
-44 VDPVSRSVSALNRTI
+44 VDPVSRSVSALNHTI
-59 ENSRPDFVANAPS
+59 ENSRPDFVA
-72 VDPIVEA
+72 
-79 MKRLNLGDVSRIRED
+79 K
-94 KVTNRAQQAAP
+94 
-105 TAHNP
+105 
-110 PNRRREAITE
+110 
-120 DVKAQRLETVKLA
+120 
-133 RDLKGERVA
+133 
-142 TVDPVSRSVSALNRT
+142 
-157 IENSR
+157 
-162 PDFVANAPSV
+162 APSV

-191 QEGIAQQ
+191 QEDVAQQ
-198 EQQAKS
+198 EQRAKS
-204 TTPKGKKRRRKAI
+204 TTPNGKKRRRKAI
-217 PEDIKAQR
+217 PEDVKAQR

-236 DQKGGAQK
+236 GQKGGAQK

-385 ELQEQTSEIKEGND
+385 ELQDQTSEIKEGND

-433 VASLLMGRGMLKKAG
+433 IASLIFGRGALKKVGSMALGALGIKKVASLLG
-448 ALAFGALG
+448 F
-456 AKKLVGMLRGGG
+456 GG
-468 KKTLAH
+468 KKAAAKEAGELATR
-474 EGGDLAARAAGKLG
+474 GAGKLATKG
-488 LKAVGKGALRAIPLV
+488 LGKLGVKALAKGVLRAIPLV
-503 GTVAGGIYDAVTGW
+503 GTVVGGIYDAVTGW

-524 RAFGLKSGQDPSF
+524 RTFGLKDGEDPSF

-581 STESIAQAIDSG
+581 STESIALAIDSG

-726 KAPVNSEANAKEIA
+726 KAPVNS
-740 PELKA
+740 
-745 PVNSEANA
+745 
-753 KEITPELKAPVNSE
+753 
-767 ANAKEIA
+767 
-774 PELKAPVNSEANA
+774 
-787 KEITPELKA
+787 
-796 PVNSHQET
+796 HQGT

-816 NIVTR
+816 NIAAR
-821 VINAALDTAK
+821 VINAALDMAK

-851 TGNSALQKIDK
+851 TGNKAAQTIDAALGQSATGKEEALSAYEIDKRRFNNGKDVSLPKLNAAGYQWISDNADYFDELERKYGLEKGILSAVASAESSAGQRTGNPVDKNGNKLSSALGAFQITK
-862 AIGQNSS
+862 
-869 SSSSL
+869 
-874 NTTGTRNDIQKAA
+874 GTREDLGLSDADAMDTRKAA
-887 DTYNNGRL
+887 D
-895 DVKVGGLGA
+895 GA
-904 EGKANL
+904 
-910 DKLAPYFA
+910 
-918 ELENKYGL
+918 
-926 PEGTLY
+926 
-932 SIAATESGGDPNAK
+932 
-946 SPLTR
+946 
-951 SPDGKLSGGALG
+951 
-963 MFQFTSIARKETGI
+963 
-977 SEQDAFDPVKSA
+977 
-989 EAAALL
+989 
-995 MSKYLK
+995 
-1001 QANGDLNE
+1001 
-1009 AITAYNAGFG
+1009 
-1019 TINKWKKGTGDL
+1019 
-1031 SKENREYAIKVNTHR
+1031 
-1046 ARYLGGEIYTPEA
+1046 ARYLSMLMNRYNGDQGRAIAAYHAGMGHVDKGRVVAGTGEYVTR
-1059 GAQGGA
+1059 
-1065 QYGVR
+1065 VR
-1070 GPLPDN
+1070 GYQQMLNNGAVYGSKVDHSAPAIYEKIPDN

-1159 PVANNSSYFDQLGAQ
+1159 PVASNSSYFDQLGAQ

>member
-79 MKRLNLGDVSRIRED
+79 MKRLNLGDVSR
-94 KVTNRAQQAAP
+94 
-105 TAHNP
+105 
-110 PNRRREAITE
+110 
-120 DVKAQRLETVKLA
+120 
-133 RDLKGERVA
+133 
-142 TVDPVSRSVSALNRT
+142 
-157 IENSR
+157 
-162 PDFVANAPSV
+162 
-172 DPIVDAM
+172 
-179 KRLNLGDVSRVV
+179 VV
-191 QEGIAQQ
+191 QEDVAQQ
-198 EQQAKS
+198 EQRAKS

-217 PEDIKAQR
+217 PEDVKAQR

-236 DQKGGAQK
+236 GQKGGAQK

-266 DARAERAEKARR
+266 EARAERAEKARR
-278 KEDDERLNAESGLL
+278 KDDDERLNAESGLL

-356 NSRRKGFFRRKSQNS
+356 NSRRKGFFRRKSQSS

-385 ELQEQTSEIKEGND
+385 ELQDQTSEIKEGND

-433 VASLLMGRGMLKKAG
+433 IASLIFGRGALKKVGSMALGALGIKKVASLLG
-448 ALAFGALG
+448 F
-456 AKKLVGMLRGGG
+456 GG
-468 KKTLAH
+468 KKAAAKEAGELATR
-474 EGGDLAARAAGKLG
+474 GAGKLATKG
-488 LKAVGKGALRAIPLV
+488 LGKLGVKALAKGALRAIPLV

-524 RAFGLKSGQDPSF
+524 RTFGLKDGEDPSF

-549 DMGGLVSGISSA
+549 DMGGLVSGISNA
-561 IGEVLK
+561 IGSVLK

-608 STKFDDYTAKI
+608 STTFNDYTAKI
-619 GDAVSAWFSDTSNKL
+619 GDAISAWFSDTTKSLN
-634 LEKLDAIKDFFTV
+634 EKLDAIKDFFTV
-647 DNLKQV
+647 DNLKKV

-659 SAIDFIKNPGKHIK
+659 SAIDFIKNPGKYIK
-673 EAAGNIWDGVKN
+673 EAGSNLWHTVKEHAGEAMDKT
-685 LPGKALD
+685 A
-692 AAVDAV
+692 DAV
-698 KNTPAAMIV
+698 IQSTPLGLVASTLV
-707 SKIPNPIG
+707 NK
-715 EANAKEITPEL
+715 ANAKEVTPEL
-726 KAPVNSEANAKEIA
+726 KTPAKESQERNTPKSEDI
-740 PELKA
+740 PKKA
-745 PVNSEANA
+745 
-753 KEITPELKAPVNSE
+753 
-767 ANAKEIA
+767 
-774 PELKAPVNSEANA
+774 
-787 KEITPELKA
+787 
-796 PVNSHQET
+796 
-804 SDSKTE
+804 
-810 SDAKQT
+810 

-821 VINAALDTAK
+821 VVNASLDTAQNG
-831 DSNKTVKE
+831 NKTVKE

-851 TGNSALQKIDK
+851 TGNKAAQTIDAALGQSATGKEEALSAYEIDKRRFNNGKDVSLPKLNAAGYQWISDNADYFDELERKYGLEKGILSAVASAESSAGQRTGNPVDKNGNKLSSALGAFQITK
-862 AIGQNSS
+862 
-869 SSSSL
+869 
-874 NTTGTRNDIQKAA
+874 GTREDLGLSDADAMDTRKAA
-887 DTYNNGRL
+887 D
-895 DVKVGGLGA
+895 GA
-904 EGKANL
+904 
-910 DKLAPYFA
+910 
-918 ELENKYGL
+918 
-926 PEGTLY
+926 
-932 SIAATESGGDPNAK
+932 
-946 SPLTR
+946 
-951 SPDGKLSGGALG
+951 
-963 MFQFTSIARKETGI
+963 
-977 SEQDAFDPVKSA
+977 
-989 EAAALL
+989 
-995 MSKYLK
+995 
-1001 QANGDLNE
+1001 
-1009 AITAYNAGFG
+1009 
-1019 TINKWKKGTGDL
+1019 
-1031 SKENREYAIKVNTHR
+1031 
-1046 ARYLGGEIYTPEA
+1046 ARYLSMLMNRYNGDQGRAIAAYHAGMGHVDKGRVVAGTGEYVTR
-1059 GAQGGA
+1059 
-1065 QYGVR
+1065 VR
-1070 GPLPDN
+1070 GYQQMLNNGAVYGSKVDHSAPAIYEKIPDN

-1132 ERARGKGTATAAG
+1132 ERARGRGTATAAG

-1174 MGIDGLFDKLRNSP
+1174 MGIDGLYDKLINARGMRSNNSP
-1188 GMRKNN
+1188 Q
-1194 APEPASTSQVTTAAN
+1194 PASTSQVTTAAN

>member
-59 ENSRPDFVANAPS
+59 ENSRPDFVA
-72 VDPIVEA
+72 
-79 MKRLNLGDVSRIRED
+79 K
-94 KVTNRAQQAAP
+94 
-105 TAHNP
+105 
-110 PNRRREAITE
+110 
-120 DVKAQRLETVKLA
+120 
-133 RDLKGERVA
+133 
-142 TVDPVSRSVSALNRT
+142 
-157 IENSR
+157 
-162 PDFVANAPSV
+162 APSV

-191 QEGIAQQ
+191 QEDVAQQ
-198 EQQAKS
+198 EQRAKS

-217 PEDIKAQR
+217 PEDVKAQR

-236 DQKGGAQK
+236 GQKGGAQK

-266 DARAERAEKARR
+266 DAHAERAEKARR

-356 NSRRKGFFRRKSQNS
+356 NSRKKGFFRRKSQSS

-385 ELQEQTSEIKEGND
+385 ELQDQTSEIKEGND

-433 VASLLMGRGMLKKAG
+433 IASLIFGRGALKKVGSMALGALGIKKVASLLG
-448 ALAFGALG
+448 F
-456 AKKLVGMLRGGG
+456 GG
-468 KKTLAH
+468 KKAAAKEAGELATR
-474 EGGDLAARAAGKLG
+474 GAGKLATKG
-488 LKAVGKGALRAIPLV
+488 LGKLGVKALAKGVLRAIPLV
-503 GTVAGGIYDAVTGW
+503 GTVVGGIYDAVTGW

-524 RAFGLKSGQDPSF
+524 RTFGLKDGEDPSF

-561 IGEVLK
+561 IGGVLK

-608 STKFDDYTAKI
+608 STTFNDYTAKI
-619 GDAVSAWFSDTSNKL
+619 GDAISAWFSDTTKSLN
-634 LEKLDAIKDFFTV
+634 EKLDAIKDFFTV
-647 DNLKQV
+647 DNLKKV

-659 SAIDFIKNPGKHIK
+659 SAIDFIKNPGKYIK
-673 EAAGNIWDGVKN
+673 EAGSN
-685 LPGKALD
+685 LWSAAKELSGEVAD
-692 AAVDAV
+692 AAVQS
-698 KNTPAAMIV
+698 TPVAWVA
-707 SKIPNPIG
+707 SKLVNK
-715 EANAKEITPEL
+715 ADAKEVTPEL
-726 KAPVNSEANAKEIA
+726 KTPAKERQEGNA
-740 PELKA
+740 P
-745 PVNSEANA
+745 
-753 KEITPELKAPVNSE
+753 
-767 ANAKEIA
+767 
-774 PELKAPVNSEANA
+774 
-787 KEITPELKA
+787 
-796 PVNSHQET
+796 
-804 SDSKTE
+804 KTE
-810 SDAKQT
+810 YTPKKA

-821 VINAALDTAK
+821 VVNASLDTAK

-851 TGNSALQKIDK
+851 TGNRALQKIDK

-869 SSSSL
+869 SSSSR
-874 NTTGTRNDIQKAA
+874 NTTGTGNDIQKAA
-887 DTYNNGRL
+887 DTYNNGNL
-895 DVKVGGLGA
+895 DVKVGSLGA

-932 SIAATESGGDPNAK
+932 AIAATESGGNPYAK
-946 SPLTR
+946 SQT
-951 SPDGKLSGGALG
+951 GALG
-963 MFQFTSIARKETGI
+963 MFQFTGIAREETGLAEGE
-977 SEQDAFDPVKSA
+977 SFDPVKSA

-1046 ARYLGGEIYTPEA
+1046 ARYLGGEIYTPGA

-1159 PVANNSSYFDQLGAQ
+1159 PVASNSSYFDQLGAQ

>member
-59 ENSRPDFVANAPS
+59 ENSRPDLVANAPS

-79 MKRLNLGDVSRIRED
+79 MKRLNLGDVSRVVQED
-94 KVTNRAQQAAP
+94 VALQEPQAKS
-105 TAHNP
+105 TTRKGKK
-110 PNRRREAITE
+110 RRKKAITE
-120 DVKAQRLETVKLA
+120 DV
-133 RDLKGERVA
+133 
-142 TVDPVSRSVSALNRT
+142 
-157 IENSR
+157 
-162 PDFVANAPSV
+162 
-172 DPIVDAM
+172 
-179 KRLNLGDVSRVV
+179 
-191 QEGIAQQ
+191 
-198 EQQAKS
+198 
-204 TTPKGKKRRRKAI
+204 
-217 PEDIKAQR
+217 KAQR

-236 DQKGGAQK
+236 GQKGGAQK

-433 VASLLMGRGMLKKAG
+433 IASLIFGRGALKKVG
-448 ALAFGALG
+448 SMVLGALG
-456 AKKLVGMLRGGG
+456 IKGV
-468 KKTLAH
+468 
-474 EGGDLAARAAGKLG
+474 GKLG
-488 LKAVGKGALRAIPLV
+488 IKAVAKGALRAITLV

-517 NDTEAQR
+517 NDIEAQR
-524 RAFGLKSGQDPSF
+524 RAFGLKDGEEPSF

-593 ITNLETYISN
+593 VTNLETYISN

-619 GDAVSAWFSDTSNKL
+619 GDAISAWFSDTTKNL
-634 LEKLDAIKDFFTV
+634 NEKLDAIKNFFTV

-659 SAIDFIKNPGKHIK
+659 SAIDFIKNPGKYIK
-673 EAAGNIWDGVKN
+673 EAGSNLWHTVKEHAGEAMDKT
-685 LPGKALD
+685 A
-692 AAVDAV
+692 DAV
-698 KNTPAAMIV
+698 IQSTPLGLVASTLV
-707 SKIPNPIG
+707 NK
-715 EANAKEITPEL
+715 ANAKEVTPEL
-726 KAPVNSEANAKEIA
+726 KTPDKESQERNTPKSEDIPK
-740 PELKA
+740 KA
-745 PVNSEANA
+745 
-753 KEITPELKAPVNSE
+753 
-767 ANAKEIA
+767 
-774 PELKAPVNSEANA
+774 
-787 KEITPELKA
+787 
-796 PVNSHQET
+796 
-804 SDSKTE
+804 
-810 SDAKQT
+810 

-821 VINAALDTAK
+821 VVNASLDTAQNG
-831 DSNKTVKE
+831 NKTVKE

-887 DTYNNGRL
+887 DTYNNGNL
-895 DVKVGGLGA
+895 DVKVGSLGA

-932 SIAATESGGDPNAK
+932 AIAATESGGNPYAK
-946 SPLTR
+946 SQT
-951 SPDGKLSGGALG
+951 GALG
-963 MFQFTSIARKETGI
+963 MFQFTGIAREETGLAEGE
-977 SEQDAFDPVKSA
+977 SFDPVKSA

-1046 ARYLGGEIYTPEA
+1046 ARYLGGEIYTPGA

-1159 PVANNSSYFDQLGAQ
+1159 PVANNSSYFDHLGAQ

-1194 APEPASTSQVTTAAN
+1194 APEPASTSLVTTAAN

>member
-1 MERKNANIDDVIRT
+1 
-15 VETASAKELEEL
+15 
-27 AGIREAVED
+27 
-36 LKGGRVAT
+36 
-44 VDPVSRSVSALNRTI
+44 
-59 ENSRPDFVANAPS
+59 
-72 VDPIVEA
+72 
-79 MKRLNLGDVSRIRED
+79 
-94 KVTNRAQQAAP
+94 
-105 TAHNP
+105 
-110 PNRRREAITE
+110 
-120 DVKAQRLETVKLA
+120 
-133 RDLKGERVA
+133 
-142 TVDPVSRSVSALNRT
+142 
-157 IENSR
+157 
-162 PDFVANAPSV
+162 
-172 DPIVDAM
+172 M

-191 QEGIAQQ
+191 QEDVAQQ
-198 EQQAKS
+198 EQRAKS

-217 PEDIKAQR
+217 PEDVKAQR

-236 DQKGGAQK
+236 GQKGGAQK

-266 DARAERAEKARR
+266 EARAERAEKARR

-385 ELQEQTSEIKEGND
+385 ELQDQTSEIKEGND

-433 VASLLMGRGMLKKAG
+433 IASLIFGRGALKKVG
-448 ALAFGALG
+448 SMALGALG
-456 AKKLVGMLRGGG
+456 IKGV
-468 KKTLAH
+468 
-474 EGGDLAARAAGKLG
+474 GKLG
-488 LKAVGKGALRAIPLV
+488 IKAVAKGALRAIPLV

-517 NDTEAQR
+517 NDIEAQR

-593 ITNLETYISN
+593 VTNLETYISN

-619 GDAVSAWFSDTSNKL
+619 GDAISAWFSDTTKNL
-634 LEKLDAIKDFFTV
+634 NEKLDAIKNFFTV

-659 SAIDFIKNPGKHIK
+659 SAIDFIKNPGKYIK
-673 EAAGNIWDGVKN
+673 EAGSN
-685 LPGKALD
+685 LWSAAKELSGEVAD
-692 AAVDAV
+692 AAVQS
-698 KNTPAAMIV
+698 TPVAWVA
-707 SKIPNPIG
+707 SKLVNK
-715 EANAKEITPEL
+715 ADAKEVTPEL
-726 KAPVNSEANAKEIA
+726 KTPAKESQEDNA
-740 PELKA
+740 P
-745 PVNSEANA
+745 
-753 KEITPELKAPVNSE
+753 
-767 ANAKEIA
+767 
-774 PELKAPVNSEANA
+774 
-787 KEITPELKA
+787 
-796 PVNSHQET
+796 
-804 SDSKTE
+804 KTE
-810 SDAKQT
+810 YTPKKA

-821 VINAALDTAK
+821 VVNASLDTAK

-851 TGNSALQKIDK
+851 TGNRALQKIDN

-887 DTYNNGRL
+887 DTYNNGNL
-895 DVKVGGLGA
+895 DVKVGSLGA

-932 SIAATESGGDPNAK
+932 AIAATESGGDPNAK
-946 SPLTR
+946 STLTR
-951 SPDGKLSGGALG
+951 SPNGKLSGGALG
-963 MFQFTSIARKETGI
+963 MFQFTSVAREETGL
-977 SEQDAFDPVKSA
+977 SREDSFNPEKSA

-1046 ARYLGGEIYTPEA
+1046 ARYLGGEIYTPGA

-1194 APEPASTSQVTTAAN
+1194 EPEPASTSQVTTAAN

>member
-79 MKRLNLGDVSRIRED
+79 MKRLNLGDVSR
-94 KVTNRAQQAAP
+94 
-105 TAHNP
+105 
-110 PNRRREAITE
+110 
-120 DVKAQRLETVKLA
+120 
-133 RDLKGERVA
+133 
-142 TVDPVSRSVSALNRT
+142 
-157 IENSR
+157 
-162 PDFVANAPSV
+162 
-172 DPIVDAM
+172 
-179 KRLNLGDVSRVV
+179 VV
-191 QEGIAQQ
+191 QEDVALQ
-198 EQQAKS
+198 EPQAKS
-204 TTPKGKKRRRKAI
+204 TTRKGKKRRKKTI
-217 PEDIKAQR
+217 TEDVKAQR

-236 DQKGGAQK
+236 GQKGGAQK

-399 KILSALDQ
+399 KILRALDQ

-549 DMGGLVSGISSA
+549 DLGGLVSGISSA
-561 IGEVLK
+561 IGDVLK

-593 ITNLETYISN
+593 VTNLETYISN

-726 KAPVNSEANAKEIA
+726 KAPVNS
-740 PELKA
+740 
-745 PVNSEANA
+745 
-753 KEITPELKAPVNSE
+753 
-767 ANAKEIA
+767 
-774 PELKAPVNSEANA
+774 
-787 KEITPELKA
+787 
-796 PVNSHQET
+796 QQGT
-804 SDSKTE
+804 SDSKAE

-816 NIVTR
+816 NIAAR
-821 VINAALDTAK
+821 VINAALDMAK

-851 TGNSALQKIDK
+851 TGNKAAQTIDAALGQSATGKEEALSAYEIDKRRFNNGKDVSLPKLNAAGYQWISDNADYFDELERKYGLEKGILSAVASAESSAGQITGNPVDKNGNKLSSALGAFQITK
-862 AIGQNSS
+862 
-869 SSSSL
+869 
-874 NTTGTRNDIQKAA
+874 GTREDLGLSDADAMDTRKAA
-887 DTYNNGRL
+887 D
-895 DVKVGGLGA
+895 GA
-904 EGKANL
+904 
-910 DKLAPYFA
+910 
-918 ELENKYGL
+918 
-926 PEGTLY
+926 
-932 SIAATESGGDPNAK
+932 
-946 SPLTR
+946 
-951 SPDGKLSGGALG
+951 
-963 MFQFTSIARKETGI
+963 
-977 SEQDAFDPVKSA
+977 
-989 EAAALL
+989 
-995 MSKYLK
+995 
-1001 QANGDLNE
+1001 
-1009 AITAYNAGFG
+1009 
-1019 TINKWKKGTGDL
+1019 
-1031 SKENREYAIKVNTHR
+1031 
-1046 ARYLGGEIYTPEA
+1046 ARYLSMLMNRYNGDQGRAIAAYHAGMGHVDKGRVVAGTGEYVTR
-1059 GAQGGA
+1059 
-1065 QYGVR
+1065 VR
-1070 GPLPDN
+1070 GYQQMLNNGAVYGSKVDHSAPAIHEKIPDN

-1159 PVANNSSYFDQLGAQ
+1159 PVASNSSYFDQLGAQ

>member
-79 MKRLNLGDVSRIRED
+79 MKRLNLGDVPRVVQED
-94 KVTNRAQQAAP
+94 VALQEPQAKS
-105 TAHNP
+105 TT
-110 PNRRREAITE
+110 RKGKKRGRKAITE
-120 DVKAQRLETVKLA
+120 DV
-133 RDLKGERVA
+133 
-142 TVDPVSRSVSALNRT
+142 
-157 IENSR
+157 
-162 PDFVANAPSV
+162 
-172 DPIVDAM
+172 
-179 KRLNLGDVSRVV
+179 
-191 QEGIAQQ
+191 
-198 EQQAKS
+198 
-204 TTPKGKKRRRKAI
+204 
-217 PEDIKAQR
+217 KAQR

-236 DQKGGAQK
+236 GQKGGTQK

-266 DARAERAEKARR
+266 DARAERAEKTRR

-356 NSRRKGFFRRKSQNS
+356 NSRKKGFFRRKSQSS

-385 ELQEQTSEIKEGND
+385 ELQDQTSEIKEGND

-433 VASLLMGRGMLKKAG
+433 IASLIFGRGALKKVG
-448 ALAFGALG
+448 SMALGALG
-456 AKKLVGMLRGGG
+456 IKGV
-468 KKTLAH
+468 
-474 EGGDLAARAAGKLG
+474 GKLG
-488 LKAVGKGALRAIPLV
+488 IKAVAKGALRAIPLV

-517 NDTEAQR
+517 NDIEAQR

-581 STESIAQAIDSG
+581 STESIALAIDSG

-673 EAAGNIWDGVKN
+673 EAAGNILDGVKN

-726 KAPVNSEANAKEIA
+726 KV
-740 PELKA
+740 
-745 PVNSEANA
+745 
-753 KEITPELKAPVNSE
+753 
-767 ANAKEIA
+767 
-774 PELKAPVNSEANA
+774 
-787 KEITPELKA
+787 
-796 PVNSHQET
+796 PVNSHQGT

-816 NIVTR
+816 NIAAR
-821 VINAALDTAK
+821 VINAALDMAK

-851 TGNSALQKIDK
+851 TGNRALQKIDN

-887 DTYNNGRL
+887 DTYNNGNL
-895 DVKVGGLGA
+895 DVKVGSLGA

-932 SIAATESGGDPNAK
+932 AIAATESGGDPNAK
-946 SPLTR
+946 STLTR
-951 SPDGKLSGGALG
+951 SPNGKLSGGALG
-963 MFQFTSIARKETGI
+963 MFQFTSVAREETGL
-977 SEQDAFDPVKSA
+977 SREDSFNPEKSA

-1046 ARYLGGEIYTPEA
+1046 ARYLGGEIYTPGA

-1132 ERARGKGTATAAG
+1132 ERARGRGTATAAG

-1174 MGIDGLFDKLRNSP
+1174 MGIDGLYDKLINARGMRSNNSP
-1188 GMRKNN
+1188 Q
-1194 APEPASTSQVTTAAN
+1194 PASTSQVTTAAN

>member
-36 LKGGRVAT
+36 LKGERVAT

-59 ENSRPDFVANAPS
+59 ENSRPDFVTNVPS
-72 VDPIVEA
+72 VDSIVDA

-94 KVTNRAQQAAP
+94 KVTNREQQAAP

-217 PEDIKAQR
+217 SEDIKAQR

-468 KKTLAH
+468 KKTIAH
-474 EGGDLAARAAGKLG
+474 EGGDLAARAAGKFG

-608 STKFDDYTAKI
+608 STKFEDYTAKI

-745 PVNSEANA
+745 PVNS
-753 KEITPELKAPVNSE
+753 
-767 ANAKEIA
+767 
-774 PELKAPVNSEANA
+774 
-787 KEITPELKA
+787 
-796 PVNSHQET
+796 HQET

-831 DSNKTVKE
+831 DSNETVKE

-887 DTYNNGRL
+887 DTYNNGNL
-895 DVKVGGLGA
+895 DVKVGSLGA

-932 SIAATESGGDPNAK
+932 AIAATESGGDPNAK
-946 SPLTR
+946 STLTR
-951 SPDGKLSGGALG
+951 SPNGKLSGGALG
-963 MFQFTSIARKETGI
+963 MFQFTSVAREETGL
-977 SEQDAFDPVKSA
+977 SREDSFNPEKSA

-1046 ARYLGGEIYTPEA
+1046 ARYLGGEIYTPGA

>member
-44 VDPVSRSVSALNRTI
+44 VDPVSHSASALNRTI

-72 VDPIVEA
+72 VAPIVEA
-79 MKRLNLGDVSRIRED
+79 MKRLNLGDVSRVVQED
-94 KVTNRAQQAAP
+94 VALQEPQAKS
-105 TAHNP
+105 TTRKGKK
-110 PNRRREAITE
+110 RRKKAITE
-120 DVKAQRLETVKLA
+120 DV
-133 RDLKGERVA
+133 
-142 TVDPVSRSVSALNRT
+142 
-157 IENSR
+157 
-162 PDFVANAPSV
+162 
-172 DPIVDAM
+172 
-179 KRLNLGDVSRVV
+179 
-191 QEGIAQQ
+191 
-198 EQQAKS
+198 
-204 TTPKGKKRRRKAI
+204 
-217 PEDIKAQR
+217 KAQR

-236 DQKGGAQK
+236 GQKGGAQK

-254 FIGKSGS
+254 FIGKPGS

-385 ELQEQTSEIKEGND
+385 ELQDQTSEIKEGND

-549 DMGGLVSGISSA
+549 DLGGLVSGISSA
-561 IGEVLK
+561 IGDVLK

-603 LGDTI
+603 LVDTI

-673 EAAGNIWDGVKN
+673 EAASNIWDGVKN

-726 KAPVNSEANAKEIA
+726 KAPVNS
-740 PELKA
+740 
-745 PVNSEANA
+745 
-753 KEITPELKAPVNSE
+753 
-767 ANAKEIA
+767 
-774 PELKAPVNSEANA
+774 
-787 KEITPELKA
+787 
-796 PVNSHQET
+796 QQGT
-804 SDSKTE
+804 SDSKAE

-816 NIVTR
+816 NIAAR
-821 VINAALDTAK
+821 VINAALDMAK

-851 TGNSALQKIDK
+851 TGNKAAQTIDAALGQSATGKEEALSAYEIDKRRFNNGKDVSLPKLNAAGYQWISDNADYFDELERKYGLEKGILSAVASAESSAGQRTGNPVDKNGNKLSSALGAFQITK
-862 AIGQNSS
+862 
-869 SSSSL
+869 
-874 NTTGTRNDIQKAA
+874 GTREDLGLSDADAMDTRKAA
-887 DTYNNGRL
+887 D
-895 DVKVGGLGA
+895 GA
-904 EGKANL
+904 
-910 DKLAPYFA
+910 
-918 ELENKYGL
+918 
-926 PEGTLY
+926 
-932 SIAATESGGDPNAK
+932 
-946 SPLTR
+946 
-951 SPDGKLSGGALG
+951 
-963 MFQFTSIARKETGI
+963 
-977 SEQDAFDPVKSA
+977 
-989 EAAALL
+989 
-995 MSKYLK
+995 
-1001 QANGDLNE
+1001 
-1009 AITAYNAGFG
+1009 
-1019 TINKWKKGTGDL
+1019 
-1031 SKENREYAIKVNTHR
+1031 
-1046 ARYLGGEIYTPEA
+1046 ARYLSMLMNRYNGDQGRAIAAYHAGMGHVDKGRVVAGTGEYVTR
-1059 GAQGGA
+1059 
-1065 QYGVR
+1065 VR
-1070 GPLPDN
+1070 GYQQMLNNGAVYGSKVDHSAPAIHEKIPDN

-1159 PVANNSSYFDQLGAQ
+1159 PVASNSSYFDQLGAQ

-1194 APEPASTSQVTTAAN
+1194 APEPASTSLVTTAAN

>member
-27 AGIREAVED
+27 AGIRVAVES
-36 LKGGRVAT
+36 LKGGLV
-44 VDPVSRSVSALNRTI
+44 PVSRSVSALNRTI
-59 ENSRPDFVANAPS
+59 ENSRPDFVA
-72 VDPIVEA
+72 
-79 MKRLNLGDVSRIRED
+79 K
-94 KVTNRAQQAAP
+94 
-105 TAHNP
+105 
-110 PNRRREAITE
+110 
-120 DVKAQRLETVKLA
+120 
-133 RDLKGERVA
+133 
-142 TVDPVSRSVSALNRT
+142 
-157 IENSR
+157 
-162 PDFVANAPSV
+162 APSV

-191 QEGIAQQ
+191 QEDVAQQ
-198 EQQAKS
+198 EQRAKS
-204 TTPKGKKRRRKAI
+204 TTPKGKKRRRKVI
-217 PEDIKAQR
+217 LEDVKVQR

-236 DQKGGAQK
+236 GQKGGAQK

-356 NSRRKGFFRRKSQNS
+356 NSRRKGFFRRKSQSS

-385 ELQEQTSEIKEGND
+385 ELQDQTSEIKEGND
-399 KILSALDQ
+399 KILSALEQ

-581 STESIAQAIDSG
+581 STESIALAIDSG

-726 KAPVNSEANAKEIA
+726 KAPVNS
-740 PELKA
+740 
-745 PVNSEANA
+745 
-753 KEITPELKAPVNSE
+753 
-767 ANAKEIA
+767 
-774 PELKAPVNSEANA
+774 
-787 KEITPELKA
+787 
-796 PVNSHQET
+796 HQET

-816 NIVTR
+816 NIAAR
-821 VINAALDTAK
+821 VINAALDMAK

-851 TGNSALQKIDK
+851 TGNKAAQTIDAALGQSATGKEEALSAYEIDKRRFNNGKDVSLPKLNAAGYQWISDNADYFDELERKYGLEKGILSAVASAESSAGQRTGNPVDKNGNKLSSALGAFQITK
-862 AIGQNSS
+862 
-869 SSSSL
+869 
-874 NTTGTRNDIQKAA
+874 GTREDLGLSDADAMDTRKAA
-887 DTYNNGRL
+887 D
-895 DVKVGGLGA
+895 GA
-904 EGKANL
+904 
-910 DKLAPYFA
+910 
-918 ELENKYGL
+918 
-926 PEGTLY
+926 
-932 SIAATESGGDPNAK
+932 
-946 SPLTR
+946 
-951 SPDGKLSGGALG
+951 
-963 MFQFTSIARKETGI
+963 
-977 SEQDAFDPVKSA
+977 
-989 EAAALL
+989 
-995 MSKYLK
+995 
-1001 QANGDLNE
+1001 
-1009 AITAYNAGFG
+1009 
-1019 TINKWKKGTGDL
+1019 
-1031 SKENREYAIKVNTHR
+1031 
-1046 ARYLGGEIYTPEA
+1046 ARYLSMLMNRYNGDQGRAIAAYHAGMGHVDKGRVVAGTGEYVTR
-1059 GAQGGA
+1059 
-1065 QYGVR
+1065 VR
-1070 GPLPDN
+1070 GYQQMLNNGAVYGSKVDHSAPAIYEKIPDN

>member
-1 MERKNANIDDVIRT
+1 AT
-15 VETASAKELEEL
+15 
-27 AGIREAVED
+27 
-36 LKGGRVAT
+36 KG
-44 VDPVSRSVSALNRTI
+44 L
-59 ENSRPDFVANAPS
+59 
-72 VDPIVEA
+72 
-79 MKRLNLGDVSRIRED
+79 
-94 KVTNRAQQAAP
+94 
-105 TAHNP
+105 
-110 PNRRREAITE
+110 
-120 DVKAQRLETVKLA
+120 
-133 RDLKGERVA
+133 
-142 TVDPVSRSVSALNRT
+142 
-157 IENSR
+157 
-162 PDFVANAPSV
+162 
-172 DPIVDAM
+172 
-179 KRLNLGDVSRVV
+179 
-191 QEGIAQQ
+191 
-198 EQQAKS
+198 
-204 TTPKGKKRRRKAI
+204 
-217 PEDIKAQR
+217 
-225 TEAAEHAREMF
+225 
-236 DQKGGAQK
+236 
-244 SQNQRDARGR
+244 
-254 FIGKSGS
+254 
-261 KAAAE
+261 
-266 DARAERAEKARR
+266 
-278 KEDDERLNAESGLL
+278 
-292 KKLSKVAEG
+292 
-301 IGNPSETRAVDAL
+301 
-314 GYAVAGPLWAA
+314 
-325 GKELGGISKEV
+325 
-336 GGSLNG
+336 
-342 ARKSIADV
+342 
-350 IRGNDD
+350 
-356 NSRRKGFFRRKSQNS
+356 
-371 ADVVQVNTQKRTVQ
+371 
-385 ELQEQTSEIKEGND
+385 
-399 KILSALDQ
+399 
-407 IAKNTGKKK
+407 
-416 GGLLSK
+416 
-422 LFSLLGKGAGG
+422 
-433 VASLLMGRGMLKKAG
+433 
-448 ALAFGALG
+448 
-456 AKKLVGMLRGGG
+456 
-468 KKTLAH
+468 
-474 EGGDLAARAAGKLG
+474 GKLG
-488 LKAVGKGALRAIPLV
+488 VKALAKGVLRAIPLV
-503 GTVAGGIYDAVTGW
+503 GTVVGGIYDAVTGW

-524 RAFGLKSGQDPSF
+524 RTFGLKDGEDPSF

-561 IGEVLK
+561 IGGVLK

-608 STKFDDYTAKI
+608 STTFNDYTAKI
-619 GDAVSAWFSDTSNKL
+619 GDAISAWFSDTTKSLN
-634 LEKLDAIKDFFTV
+634 EKLDAIKDFFTV
-647 DNLKQV
+647 DNLKKV

-659 SAIDFIKNPGKHIK
+659 SAIDFIKNPGKYIK
-673 EAAGNIWDGVKN
+673 EAGSN
-685 LPGKALD
+685 LWSAAKELSGEVAD
-692 AAVDAV
+692 AAVQS
-698 KNTPAAMIV
+698 TPVAWVA
-707 SKIPNPIG
+707 SKLVNK
-715 EANAKEITPEL
+715 ADAKEVTPEL
-726 KAPVNSEANAKEIA
+726 KTPAKERQEGNA
-740 PELKA
+740 P
-745 PVNSEANA
+745 
-753 KEITPELKAPVNSE
+753 
-767 ANAKEIA
+767 
-774 PELKAPVNSEANA
+774 
-787 KEITPELKA
+787 
-796 PVNSHQET
+796 
-804 SDSKTE
+804 KTE
-810 SDAKQT
+810 YTPKKA

-821 VINAALDTAK
+821 VVNASLDTAK

-851 TGNSALQKIDK
+851 TGNRALQKIDK

-869 SSSSL
+869 SSSSR

-887 DTYNNGRL
+887 DTYNNGNL
-895 DVKVGGLGA
+895 DVKVGSLGA

-932 SIAATESGGDPNAK
+932 AIAATESGGDPNAK

-963 MFQFTSIARKETGI
+963 MFQFTSVAREETGL
-977 SEQDAFDPVKSA
+977 SREDSFNPEKSA

-1046 ARYLGGEIYTPEA
+1046 ARYLGGEIYTPGA

-1159 PVANNSSYFDQLGAQ
+1159 PVASNSSYFDQLGAQ

-1194 APEPASTSQVTTAAN
+1194 APEPASTSLVTTAAN

>member
-27 AGIREAVED
+27 AGIREAIED

-79 MKRLNLGDVSRIRED
+79 MKRLNLGDVSR
-94 KVTNRAQQAAP
+94 
-105 TAHNP
+105 
-110 PNRRREAITE
+110 
-120 DVKAQRLETVKLA
+120 
-133 RDLKGERVA
+133 
-142 TVDPVSRSVSALNRT
+142 
-157 IENSR
+157 
-162 PDFVANAPSV
+162 
-172 DPIVDAM
+172 
-179 KRLNLGDVSRVV
+179 VV
-191 QEGIAQQ
+191 QEDVAQQ
-198 EQQAKS
+198 EQRAKS

-217 PEDIKAQR
+217 PEDVKAQR

-236 DQKGGAQK
+236 GQKGGAQK

-356 NSRRKGFFRRKSQNS
+356 NSRRKGFFRRKSQSS

-433 VASLLMGRGMLKKAG
+433 IASLIFGRGALKKVGSMALGALGIKKVASLLG
-448 ALAFGALG
+448 F
-456 AKKLVGMLRGGG
+456 GG
-468 KKTLAH
+468 KKAAAKEAGELATR
-474 EGGDLAARAAGKLG
+474 GAGKLATKG
-488 LKAVGKGALRAIPLV
+488 LGKLGVKALAKGALRAIPLV

-524 RAFGLKSGQDPSF
+524 RAFGLKDGENPSF

-561 IGEVLK
+561 IGGVLK

-593 ITNLETYISN
+593 ITSLETYISN

-608 STKFDDYTAKI
+608 STTFSDYTAKI
-619 GDAVSAWFSDTSNKL
+619 GDAISAWFSDTTKNL
-634 LEKLDAIKDFFTV
+634 NEKLDAIKNFFTV

-653 FSDAID
+653 FSDAIN
-659 SAIDFIKNPGKHIK
+659 SAIDFIKNPGKYIK
-673 EAAGNIWDGVKN
+673 EAGSN
-685 LPGKALD
+685 LWSAAKELSGEVVD
-692 AAVDAV
+692 AAVQSTPVAWVASKLV
-698 KNTPAAMIV
+698 KKAD
-707 SKIPNPIG
+707 
-715 EANAKEITPEL
+715 AKEVKPEL
-726 KAPVNSEANAKEIA
+726 KTPAKERQEGNA
-740 PELKA
+740 P
-745 PVNSEANA
+745 
-753 KEITPELKAPVNSE
+753 
-767 ANAKEIA
+767 
-774 PELKAPVNSEANA
+774 
-787 KEITPELKA
+787 
-796 PVNSHQET
+796 
-804 SDSKTE
+804 KTE
-810 SDAKQT
+810 YTPKKA

-821 VINAALDTAK
+821 VVNASLDTAK

-839 TANQIINANAVE
+839 TANQIIKANAVE
-851 TGNSALQKIDK
+851 TGNRALQKIDN

-887 DTYNNGRL
+887 DTYNNGNL
-895 DVKVGGLGA
+895 DVKVGSLGA

-932 SIAATESGGDPNAK
+932 AIAATESGGDPNAK

-1046 ARYLGGEIYTPEA
+1046 ARYLGGEIYTP
-1059 GAQGGA
+1059 GVGTQGRRPQQSG
-1065 QYGVR
+1065 QSPR
-1070 GPLPDN
+1070 MDNLPEN
-1076 AVIDQSTGLAF
+1076 AFVDQSTGLVF
-1087 TPGDSPFE
+1087 TPGENPFE
-1095 KGGLVDKIGNAVGV
+1095 KGGLVDRIGELTGV
-1109 NDLVNKFMNGRGMRR
+1109 NDLASKFMNGRGMRR

-1132 ERARGKGTATAAG
+1132 ERARGRGTATAAG

-1174 MGIDGLFDKLRNSP
+1174 MGIDGLYDKLINARGMRSNNSP
-1188 GMRKNN
+1188 Q
-1194 APEPASTSQVTTAAN
+1194 PASTSQMTTVAN

>member
-79 MKRLNLGDVSRIRED
+79 MKRLNLGDV
-94 KVTNRAQQAAP
+94 P
-105 TAHNP
+105 
-110 PNRRREAITE
+110 
-120 DVKAQRLETVKLA
+120 
-133 RDLKGERVA
+133 
-142 TVDPVSRSVSALNRT
+142 
-157 IENSR
+157 
-162 PDFVANAPSV
+162 
-172 DPIVDAM
+172 
-179 KRLNLGDVSRVV
+179 RVV
-191 QEGIAQQ
+191 QEDVALQ
-198 EQQAKS
+198 EPQAKS
-204 TTPKGKKRRRKAI
+204 TTRKGKKRRRKAI
-217 PEDIKAQR
+217 TEDVKAQR

-236 DQKGGAQK
+236 GQKGGTQK

-266 DARAERAEKARR
+266 DARAERAEKTRR

-356 NSRRKGFFRRKSQNS
+356 NSRKKGFFRRKSQSS

-385 ELQEQTSEIKEGND
+385 ELQDQTSEIKEGND

-433 VASLLMGRGMLKKAG
+433 IASLIFGRGALKKVG
-448 ALAFGALG
+448 SMALGALG
-456 AKKLVGMLRGGG
+456 IKGV
-468 KKTLAH
+468 
-474 EGGDLAARAAGKLG
+474 GKLG
-488 LKAVGKGALRAIPLV
+488 IKAVAKGALRAIPLV

-517 NDTEAQR
+517 NDIEAQR

-593 ITNLETYISN
+593 VTNLETYISN

-619 GDAVSAWFSDTSNKL
+619 GDAISAWFSDTTKNL
-634 LEKLDAIKDFFTV
+634 NEKLDAIKNFFTV

-659 SAIDFIKNPGKHIK
+659 SAIDFIKNPGKYIK
-673 EAAGNIWDGVKN
+673 EAGSN
-685 LPGKALD
+685 LWSAAKELSGEVAD
-692 AAVDAV
+692 AAVQS
-698 KNTPAAMIV
+698 TPVAWVA
-707 SKIPNPIG
+707 SKLVNK
-715 EANAKEITPEL
+715 ADAKEVTPEL
-726 KAPVNSEANAKEIA
+726 KTPAKESQEDNA
-740 PELKA
+740 P
-745 PVNSEANA
+745 
-753 KEITPELKAPVNSE
+753 
-767 ANAKEIA
+767 
-774 PELKAPVNSEANA
+774 
-787 KEITPELKA
+787 
-796 PVNSHQET
+796 
-804 SDSKTE
+804 KTE
-810 SDAKQT
+810 YTPKKA

-821 VINAALDTAK
+821 VVNASLDTAK

-851 TGNSALQKIDK
+851 TGNRALQKIDN

-887 DTYNNGRL
+887 DTYNNGNL
-895 DVKVGGLGA
+895 DVKVGSLGA

-932 SIAATESGGDPNAK
+932 AIAATESGGDPNAK
-946 SPLTR
+946 STLTR
-951 SPDGKLSGGALG
+951 SPNGKLSGGALG
-963 MFQFTSIARKETGI
+963 MFQFTSVAREETGL
-977 SEQDAFDPVKSA
+977 SREDSFNPEKSA

-1046 ARYLGGEIYTPEA
+1046 ARYLGGEIYTPGA

-1159 PVANNSSYFDQLGAQ
+1159 PVASNSSYFDQLGAQ

>member
-1 MERKNANIDDVIRT
+1 
-15 VETASAKELEEL
+15 
-27 AGIREAVED
+27 
-36 LKGGRVAT
+36 
-44 VDPVSRSVSALNRTI
+44 
-59 ENSRPDFVANAPS
+59 
-72 VDPIVEA
+72 
-79 MKRLNLGDVSRIRED
+79 MKRLNLGDVPRVVQED
-94 KVTNRAQQAAP
+94 VALQEPQAKS
-105 TAHNP
+105 TT
-110 PNRRREAITE
+110 RKGKKRGRKAITE
-120 DVKAQRLETVKLA
+120 DV
-133 RDLKGERVA
+133 
-142 TVDPVSRSVSALNRT
+142 
-157 IENSR
+157 
-162 PDFVANAPSV
+162 
-172 DPIVDAM
+172 
-179 KRLNLGDVSRVV
+179 
-191 QEGIAQQ
+191 
-198 EQQAKS
+198 
-204 TTPKGKKRRRKAI
+204 
-217 PEDIKAQR
+217 KAQR

-236 DQKGGAQK
+236 GQKGGTQK

-266 DARAERAEKARR
+266 DARAERAEKTRR

-356 NSRRKGFFRRKSQNS
+356 NSRKKGFFRRKSQSS

-385 ELQEQTSEIKEGND
+385 ELQDQTSEIKEGND

-433 VASLLMGRGMLKKAG
+433 IASLIFGRGALKKVG
-448 ALAFGALG
+448 SMALGALG
-456 AKKLVGMLRGGG
+456 IKGV
-468 KKTLAH
+468 
-474 EGGDLAARAAGKLG
+474 GKLG
-488 LKAVGKGALRAIPLV
+488 IKAVAKGALRAIPLV

-517 NDTEAQR
+517 NDIEAQR

-593 ITNLETYISN
+593 VTNLETYISN

-619 GDAVSAWFSDTSNKL
+619 GDAISAWFSDTTKNL
-634 LEKLDAIKDFFTV
+634 NEKLDDIKNFFTV

-659 SAIDFIKNPGKHIK
+659 SAIDFIKNPGKYIK
-673 EAAGNIWDGVKN
+673 EAGSN
-685 LPGKALD
+685 LWSAAKELSGEVAD
-692 AAVDAV
+692 AAVQS
-698 KNTPAAMIV
+698 TPVAWVA
-707 SKIPNPIG
+707 SKLVNK
-715 EANAKEITPEL
+715 ADAKEVTPEL
-726 KAPVNSEANAKEIA
+726 KTPAKESQEDNA
-740 PELKA
+740 P
-745 PVNSEANA
+745 
-753 KEITPELKAPVNSE
+753 
-767 ANAKEIA
+767 
-774 PELKAPVNSEANA
+774 
-787 KEITPELKA
+787 
-796 PVNSHQET
+796 
-804 SDSKTE
+804 KTE
-810 SDAKQT
+810 YTPKKA

-821 VINAALDTAK
+821 VVNASLDTAK

-851 TGNSALQKIDK
+851 TGNRALQKIDN

-887 DTYNNGRL
+887 DTYNNGNL
-895 DVKVGGLGA
+895 DVKVGSLGA

-932 SIAATESGGDPNAK
+932 AIAATESGGDPNAK
-946 SPLTR
+946 STLTR
-951 SPDGKLSGGALG
+951 SPNGKLSGGALG
-963 MFQFTSIARKETGI
+963 MFQFTSVAREETGL
-977 SEQDAFDPVKSA
+977 SREDSFNPEKSA

-1046 ARYLGGEIYTPEA
+1046 ARYLGGEIYTPGA

-1132 ERARGKGTATAAG
+1132 ERARGRGTATAAG

-1174 MGIDGLFDKLRNSP
+1174 MGIDGLYDKLINARGMRSNNSP
-1188 GMRKNN
+1188 Q
-1194 APEPASTSQVTTAAN
+1194 PASTSQVTTAAN

>member
-27 AGIREAVED
+27 AGIREAVE
-36 LKGGRVAT
+36 
-44 VDPVSRSVSALNRTI
+44 
-59 ENSRPDFVANAPS
+59 
-72 VDPIVEA
+72 
-79 MKRLNLGDVSRIRED
+79 
-94 KVTNRAQQAAP
+94 
-105 TAHNP
+105 
-110 PNRRREAITE
+110 
-120 DVKAQRLETVKLA
+120 
-133 RDLKGERVA
+133 DLKGERVA

-191 QEGIAQQ
+191 QEDVALQ
-198 EQQAKS
+198 EPQAKS
-204 TTPKGKKRRRKAI
+204 TTRKGKKRRKKAI
-217 PEDIKAQR
+217 TEDVKAQR

-236 DQKGGAQK
+236 GQKGGAQK

-385 ELQEQTSEIKEGND
+385 ELQDQTSEIKEGND

-433 VASLLMGRGMLKKAG
+433 IASLIFGRGALKKVG
-448 ALAFGALG
+448 SMALGALG
-456 AKKLVGMLRGGG
+456 IKGV
-468 KKTLAH
+468 
-474 EGGDLAARAAGKLG
+474 GKLG
-488 LKAVGKGALRAIPLV
+488 IKAVAKGALRAIPLV

-549 DMGGLVSGISSA
+549 DLGGLVSGISSA
-561 IGEVLK
+561 IGDVLK

-593 ITNLETYISN
+593 VTNLETYISN

-619 GDAVSAWFSDTSNKL
+619 GDAISAWFSDTTKNL
-634 LEKLDAIKDFFTV
+634 NEKLDAIKNFFTV

-659 SAIDFIKNPGKHIK
+659 SAIDFIKNPGKYIK
-673 EAAGNIWDGVKN
+673 EAGSN
-685 LPGKALD
+685 LWSAAKELSGEVAD
-692 AAVDAV
+692 AAVQSPPVAWV
-698 KNTPAAMIV
+698 A
-707 SKIPNPIG
+707 SKLVNK
-715 EANAKEITPEL
+715 ADAKEVTPEL
-726 KAPVNSEANAKEIA
+726 KTPAKESQEDNA
-740 PELKA
+740 P
-745 PVNSEANA
+745 
-753 KEITPELKAPVNSE
+753 
-767 ANAKEIA
+767 
-774 PELKAPVNSEANA
+774 
-787 KEITPELKA
+787 
-796 PVNSHQET
+796 
-804 SDSKTE
+804 KTE
-810 SDAKQT
+810 YTPKKA

-821 VINAALDTAK
+821 VVNASLDTAK

-851 TGNSALQKIDK
+851 TGNRALQKIDN

-887 DTYNNGRL
+887 DTYNNGNL
-895 DVKVGGLGA
+895 DVKVGSLGA

-932 SIAATESGGDPNAK
+932 AIAATESGGDPNAK
-946 SPLTR
+946 STLTR
-951 SPDGKLSGGALG
+951 SPNGKLSGGALG
-963 MFQFTSIARKETGI
+963 MFQFTSVAREETGL
-977 SEQDAFDPVKSA
+977 SREDSFNPEKSA

-1046 ARYLGGEIYTPEA
+1046 ARYLGGEIYTPGA

-1132 ERARGKGTATAAG
+1132 ERARGRGTATAAG

-1174 MGIDGLFDKLRNSP
+1174 MGIDGLYDKLINARGMRSNNSP
-1188 GMRKNN
+1188 Q
-1194 APEPASTSQVTTAAN
+1194 PASTSQVTTAAN

>member
-36 LKGGRVAT
+36 LKGERVAT

-59 ENSRPDFVANAPS
+59 ENSRPDFVTNAPS
-72 VDPIVEA
+72 VDSIVDA

-94 KVTNRAQQAAP
+94 KVTNREQQAAP

-120 DVKAQRLETVKLA
+120 DVKAQRLETVKLD

-225 TEAAEHAREMF
+225 TEAAEHARKMF

-433 VASLLMGRGMLKKAG
+433 IASLIFGRGVLKKVGSMALGALGIKKVASLLG
-448 ALAFGALG
+448 F
-456 AKKLVGMLRGGG
+456 GG
-468 KKTLAH
+468 KKAAAKEAGELATR
-474 EGGDLAARAAGKLG
+474 GAGKLATKG
-488 LKAVGKGALRAIPLV
+488 LGKLGVKALAKGALRAIPLV

-524 RAFGLKSGQDPSF
+524 RTFGLKDGEDPSF

-561 IGEVLK
+561 IGGVLK

-608 STKFDDYTAKI
+608 STTFSDYTAKI
-619 GDAVSAWFSDTSNKL
+619 GDAISAWFSDTTKNL
-634 LEKLDAIKDFFTV
+634 NEKLDAIKNFFTV

-659 SAIDFIKNPGKHIK
+659 SAIDFIKNPGKYIK
-673 EAAGNIWDGVKN
+673 EAGSN
-685 LPGKALD
+685 LWSAAKELSGEVAD
-692 AAVDAV
+692 AAVQS
-698 KNTPAAMIV
+698 TPVAWVA
-707 SKIPNPIG
+707 SKLVNK
-715 EANAKEITPEL
+715 ADAKEVTPEL
-726 KAPVNSEANAKEIA
+726 KTPAKESQEDNA
-740 PELKA
+740 P
-745 PVNSEANA
+745 
-753 KEITPELKAPVNSE
+753 
-767 ANAKEIA
+767 
-774 PELKAPVNSEANA
+774 
-787 KEITPELKA
+787 
-796 PVNSHQET
+796 
-804 SDSKTE
+804 KTE
-810 SDAKQT
+810 YTPKKA

-821 VINAALDTAK
+821 VVNASLDTAK

-851 TGNSALQKIDK
+851 TGNSALQKIDN

-887 DTYNNGRL
+887 DTYNNGNL
-895 DVKVGGLGA
+895 DVKVGSLGA

-932 SIAATESGGDPNAK
+932 AIAATESGGNPYAK
-946 SPLTR
+946 SQT
-951 SPDGKLSGGALG
+951 GALG
-963 MFQFTSIARKETGI
+963 MFQFTGIAREETGLAEGE
-977 SEQDAFDPVKSA
+977 SFDPVKSA

-1046 ARYLGGEIYTPEA
+1046 ARYLGGEIYTPGA

-1174 MGIDGLFDKLRNSP
+1174 MEIDGLFDKLRNSP

-1194 APEPASTSQVTTAAN
+1194 APEPASTSKVTTAAN

>member
-79 MKRLNLGDVSRIRED
+79 MKRLNLGDVPRVVQED
-94 KVTNRAQQAAP
+94 VALQEPQAKS
-105 TAHNP
+105 TT
-110 PNRRREAITE
+110 RKGKKRGRKAITE
-120 DVKAQRLETVKLA
+120 DV
-133 RDLKGERVA
+133 
-142 TVDPVSRSVSALNRT
+142 
-157 IENSR
+157 
-162 PDFVANAPSV
+162 
-172 DPIVDAM
+172 
-179 KRLNLGDVSRVV
+179 
-191 QEGIAQQ
+191 
-198 EQQAKS
+198 
-204 TTPKGKKRRRKAI
+204 
-217 PEDIKAQR
+217 KAQR

-236 DQKGGAQK
+236 GQKGGTQK

-266 DARAERAEKARR
+266 DARAERAEKTRR

-356 NSRRKGFFRRKSQNS
+356 NSRKKGFFRRKSQSS

-385 ELQEQTSEIKEGND
+385 ELQDQTSEIKEGND

-433 VASLLMGRGMLKKAG
+433 IASLIFGRGALKKVG
-448 ALAFGALG
+448 SMALGALG
-456 AKKLVGMLRGGG
+456 IKGV
-468 KKTLAH
+468 
-474 EGGDLAARAAGKLG
+474 GKLG
-488 LKAVGKGALRAIPLV
+488 IKAVAKGALRAIPLV

-517 NDTEAQR
+517 NDIEAQR

-593 ITNLETYISN
+593 VTNLETYISN

-619 GDAVSAWFSDTSNKL
+619 GDAISAWFSDTTKNL
-634 LEKLDAIKDFFTV
+634 NEKLDAIKNFFTV

-659 SAIDFIKNPGKHIK
+659 SAIDFIKNPGKYIK
-673 EAAGNIWDGVKN
+673 EAGSN
-685 LPGKALD
+685 LWSAAKELSGEVAD
-692 AAVDAV
+692 AAVQS
-698 KNTPAAMIV
+698 TPVAWVA
-707 SKIPNPIG
+707 SKLVNK
-715 EANAKEITPEL
+715 ADAKEVTPEL
-726 KAPVNSEANAKEIA
+726 KTPAKESQEDNA
-740 PELKA
+740 P
-745 PVNSEANA
+745 
-753 KEITPELKAPVNSE
+753 
-767 ANAKEIA
+767 
-774 PELKAPVNSEANA
+774 
-787 KEITPELKA
+787 
-796 PVNSHQET
+796 
-804 SDSKTE
+804 KTE
-810 SDAKQT
+810 YTPKKA

-821 VINAALDTAK
+821 VVNASLDTAK

-851 TGNSALQKIDK
+851 TGNRALQKIDN

-887 DTYNNGRL
+887 DTYNNGNL
-895 DVKVGGLGA
+895 DVKVGSLGA

-932 SIAATESGGDPNAK
+932 AIAATESGGDPNAK
-946 SPLTR
+946 STLTR
-951 SPDGKLSGGALG
+951 SPNGKLSGGALG
-963 MFQFTSIARKETGI
+963 MFQFTSVAREETGL
-977 SEQDAFDPVKSA
+977 SREDSFNPEKSA

-1046 ARYLGGEIYTPEA
+1046 ARYLGGEIYTPGA

-1095 KGGLVDKIGNAVGV
+1095 KGGLVDKIGNAVRV

-1132 ERARGKGTATAAG
+1132 ERARGRGTATAAG

-1174 MGIDGLFDKLRNSP
+1174 MGIDGLYDKLINARGMRSNNSP
-1188 GMRKNN
+1188 Q
-1194 APEPASTSQVTTAAN
+1194 PASTSQVTTAAN

>member
-79 MKRLNLGDVSRIRED
+79 MKRLNLGDVSR
-94 KVTNRAQQAAP
+94 
-105 TAHNP
+105 
-110 PNRRREAITE
+110 
-120 DVKAQRLETVKLA
+120 
-133 RDLKGERVA
+133 
-142 TVDPVSRSVSALNRT
+142 
-157 IENSR
+157 
-162 PDFVANAPSV
+162 
-172 DPIVDAM
+172 
-179 KRLNLGDVSRVV
+179 VV
-191 QEGIAQQ
+191 QEDVAQQ
-198 EQQAKS
+198 EQRAKS

-217 PEDIKAQR
+217 PEDVKAQR

-236 DQKGGAQK
+236 GQKGGAQK

-266 DARAERAEKARR
+266 DARAERAEKDRR

-399 KILSALDQ
+399 KILRALDQ

-561 IGEVLK
+561 IGDVLK

-593 ITNLETYISN
+593 VTNLETYISN

-673 EAAGNIWDGVKN
+673 EAAGNIWDGVKS

-726 KAPVNSEANAKEIA
+726 KAPVNS
-740 PELKA
+740 
-745 PVNSEANA
+745 
-753 KEITPELKAPVNSE
+753 
-767 ANAKEIA
+767 
-774 PELKAPVNSEANA
+774 
-787 KEITPELKA
+787 
-796 PVNSHQET
+796 HQET

-816 NIVTR
+816 NIATR

-851 TGNSALQKIDK
+851 TGNSAVRKIDS

-869 SSSSL
+869 SSSSR

-887 DTYNNGRL
+887 DTYNNGNL
-895 DVKVGGLGA
+895 DVKVGSLGA

-932 SIAATESGGDPNAK
+932 AIAATESGGNPYAK
-946 SPLTR
+946 SQT
-951 SPDGKLSGGALG
+951 GALG
-963 MFQFTSIARKETGI
+963 MFQFTGIAREETGLAEGE
-977 SEQDAFDPVKSA
+977 SFDPVKSA

-1046 ARYLGGEIYTPEA
+1046 ARYLGGEIYTPGA

-1070 GPLPDN
+1070 EPLPDN

-1159 PVANNSSYFDQLGAQ
+1159 PVASNSSYFDQLGAQ

-1194 APEPASTSQVTTAAN
+1194 SPQPASTSQVTTAAN

>member
-36 LKGGRVAT
+36 LKGERVAT

-59 ENSRPDFVANAPS
+59 ENSRPDFVTNVPS
-72 VDPIVEA
+72 VDSIVDA

-94 KVTNRAQQAAP
+94 KVTNREQQAAP
-105 TAHNP
+105 TAHNL

-399 KILSALDQ
+399 KILRALDQ

-549 DMGGLVSGISSA
+549 DLGGLVSGISSA
-561 IGEVLK
+561 IGDVLK

-593 ITNLETYISN
+593 VTNLETYISN

-673 EAAGNIWDGVKN
+673 EAAGNILDGVKN

-726 KAPVNSEANAKEIA
+726 KAPVNS
-740 PELKA
+740 
-745 PVNSEANA
+745 
-753 KEITPELKAPVNSE
+753 
-767 ANAKEIA
+767 
-774 PELKAPVNSEANA
+774 
-787 KEITPELKA
+787 
-796 PVNSHQET
+796 HQET

-816 NIVTR
+816 NIATR

-887 DTYNNGRL
+887 DTYNNGNL
-895 DVKVGGLGA
+895 DVKVGSLGA

-932 SIAATESGGDPNAK
+932 AIAATESGGNPYAK
-946 SPLTR
+946 SQT
-951 SPDGKLSGGALG
+951 GALG
-963 MFQFTSIARKETGI
+963 MFQFTGIAREETGLAEGE
-977 SEQDAFDPVKSA
+977 SFDPVKSA

-1046 ARYLGGEIYTPEA
+1046 ARYLGGEIYTPGA

-1159 PVANNSSYFDQLGAQ
+1159 PVASNSSYFDQLGAQ

>member
-79 MKRLNLGDVSRIRED
+79 MKRLNLGDVSRVVQED
-94 KVTNRAQQAAP
+94 VALQEPQAKS
-105 TAHNP
+105 TTRKGKK
-110 PNRRREAITE
+110 RRKKAITE
-120 DVKAQRLETVKLA
+120 DV
-133 RDLKGERVA
+133 
-142 TVDPVSRSVSALNRT
+142 
-157 IENSR
+157 
-162 PDFVANAPSV
+162 
-172 DPIVDAM
+172 
-179 KRLNLGDVSRVV
+179 
-191 QEGIAQQ
+191 
-198 EQQAKS
+198 
-204 TTPKGKKRRRKAI
+204 
-217 PEDIKAQR
+217 KAQR

-236 DQKGGAQK
+236 GQKGGAQK

-385 ELQEQTSEIKEGND
+385 ELQDQTSEIKEGND

-549 DMGGLVSGISSA
+549 DLGGLVSGISSA
-561 IGEVLK
+561 IGDVLK

-673 EAAGNIWDGVKN
+673 EAASNIWDGVKN

-726 KAPVNSEANAKEIA
+726 KAPVNSQQGA
-740 PELKA
+740 
-745 PVNSEANA
+745 
-753 KEITPELKAPVNSE
+753 
-767 ANAKEIA
+767 
-774 PELKAPVNSEANA
+774 
-787 KEITPELKA
+787 
-796 PVNSHQET
+796 
-804 SDSKTE
+804 SDSKAE

-816 NIVTR
+816 NIAAR
-821 VINAALDTAK
+821 VINAALDMAK

-851 TGNSALQKIDK
+851 TGNKAAQTIDAALGQSATGKEEALSAYEIDKRRFNNGKDVSLPKLNAAGYQWISDNADYFDELERKYGLEKGILSAVASAESSAGQRTGNPVDKNGNKLSSALGAFQITK
-862 AIGQNSS
+862 
-869 SSSSL
+869 
-874 NTTGTRNDIQKAA
+874 GTREDLGLSDADAMDTRKAA
-887 DTYNNGRL
+887 D
-895 DVKVGGLGA
+895 GA
-904 EGKANL
+904 
-910 DKLAPYFA
+910 
-918 ELENKYGL
+918 
-926 PEGTLY
+926 
-932 SIAATESGGDPNAK
+932 
-946 SPLTR
+946 
-951 SPDGKLSGGALG
+951 
-963 MFQFTSIARKETGI
+963 
-977 SEQDAFDPVKSA
+977 
-989 EAAALL
+989 
-995 MSKYLK
+995 
-1001 QANGDLNE
+1001 
-1009 AITAYNAGFG
+1009 
-1019 TINKWKKGTGDL
+1019 
-1031 SKENREYAIKVNTHR
+1031 
-1046 ARYLGGEIYTPEA
+1046 ARYLSILMNRYNGDQGRAIAAYHAGMGHVDKGRVVAGTGEYVTR
-1059 GAQGGA
+1059 
-1065 QYGVR
+1065 VR
-1070 GPLPDN
+1070 GYQQMLNNGAVYGSKVDHSAPAIHKKIPDN

-1159 PVANNSSYFDQLGAQ
+1159 PVASNSSYFDQLGAQ

-1194 APEPASTSQVTTAAN
+1194 VPEPASTSQVTTAAN

>member
-59 ENSRPDFVANAPS
+59 ENSRPDFVA
-72 VDPIVEA
+72 
-79 MKRLNLGDVSRIRED
+79 K
-94 KVTNRAQQAAP
+94 
-105 TAHNP
+105 
-110 PNRRREAITE
+110 
-120 DVKAQRLETVKLA
+120 
-133 RDLKGERVA
+133 
-142 TVDPVSRSVSALNRT
+142 
-157 IENSR
+157 
-162 PDFVANAPSV
+162 APSV

-191 QEGIAQQ
+191 QEDVAQQ
-198 EQQAKS
+198 EQRAKS

-217 PEDIKAQR
+217 PEDVKAQR

-236 DQKGGAQK
+236 GQKGGAQK

-399 KILSALDQ
+399 KILRALDQ

-503 GTVAGGIYDAVTGW
+503 GTVAGGIYGAVTGW

-581 STESIAQAIDSG
+581 STESIALAIDSG

-726 KAPVNSEANAKEIA
+726 KAPVNS
-740 PELKA
+740 
-745 PVNSEANA
+745 
-753 KEITPELKAPVNSE
+753 
-767 ANAKEIA
+767 
-774 PELKAPVNSEANA
+774 
-787 KEITPELKA
+787 
-796 PVNSHQET
+796 HQET
-804 SDSKTE
+804 SNSKTE
-810 SDAKQT
+810 SDAKQS
-816 NIVTR
+816 NIATR

-831 DSNKTVKE
+831 DSNKTVKQ

-851 TGNSALQKIDK
+851 TSNSALQKIDK

-887 DTYNNGRL
+887 DTYNNGNL
-895 DVKVGGLGA
+895 DVKVGSLGA

-932 SIAATESGGDPNAK
+932 AIAATESGGNPYAK
-946 SPLTR
+946 SQT
-951 SPDGKLSGGALG
+951 GALG
-963 MFQFTSIARKETGI
+963 MFQFTGIAREETGLAEGE
-977 SEQDAFDPVKSA
+977 SFDPVKSA

-1046 ARYLGGEIYTPEA
+1046 ARYLGGEIYTPGA

-1132 ERARGKGTATAAG
+1132 ERARGKGTATAVG

-1174 MGIDGLFDKLRNSP
+1174 MGIDGLYDKLINARGMRSNNSP
-1188 GMRKNN
+1188 Q
-1194 APEPASTSQVTTAAN
+1194 PASTSQVTTAAN

>member
-1 MERKNANIDDVIRT
+1 
-15 VETASAKELEEL
+15 
-27 AGIREAVED
+27 
-36 LKGGRVAT
+36 
-44 VDPVSRSVSALNRTI
+44 
-59 ENSRPDFVANAPS
+59 
-72 VDPIVEA
+72 
-79 MKRLNLGDVSRIRED
+79 
-94 KVTNRAQQAAP
+94 
-105 TAHNP
+105 
-110 PNRRREAITE
+110 
-120 DVKAQRLETVKLA
+120 
-133 RDLKGERVA
+133 
-142 TVDPVSRSVSALNRT
+142 
-157 IENSR
+157 
-162 PDFVANAPSV
+162 
-172 DPIVDAM
+172 
-179 KRLNLGDVSRVV
+179 
-191 QEGIAQQ
+191 
-198 EQQAKS
+198 
-204 TTPKGKKRRRKAI
+204 
-217 PEDIKAQR
+217 
-225 TEAAEHAREMF
+225 
-236 DQKGGAQK
+236 
-244 SQNQRDARGR
+244 
-254 FIGKSGS
+254 
-261 KAAAE
+261 
-266 DARAERAEKARR
+266 
-278 KEDDERLNAESGLL
+278 
-292 KKLSKVAEG
+292 
-301 IGNPSETRAVDAL
+301 
-314 GYAVAGPLWAA
+314 
-325 GKELGGISKEV
+325 
-336 GGSLNG
+336 
-342 ARKSIADV
+342 
-350 IRGNDD
+350 
-356 NSRRKGFFRRKSQNS
+356 
-371 ADVVQVNTQKRTVQ
+371 
-385 ELQEQTSEIKEGND
+385 
-399 KILSALDQ
+399 
-407 IAKNTGKKK
+407 
-416 GGLLSK
+416 
-422 LFSLLGKGAGG
+422 
-433 VASLLMGRGMLKKAG
+433 
-448 ALAFGALG
+448 
-456 AKKLVGMLRGGG
+456 MLRGGG

-581 STESIAQAIDSG
+581 STESIALAIDSG

-603 LGDTI
+603 FGDTI

-726 KAPVNSEANAKEIA
+726 KAPVNS
-740 PELKA
+740 
-745 PVNSEANA
+745 
-753 KEITPELKAPVNSE
+753 
-767 ANAKEIA
+767 
-774 PELKAPVNSEANA
+774 
-787 KEITPELKA
+787 
-796 PVNSHQET
+796 HQGT

-816 NIVTR
+816 NIAAR
-821 VINAALDTAK
+821 VINAALDMAK

-851 TGNSALQKIDK
+851 TGNKAAQTIDAALGQSATGKEEALSAYEIDKRRFNNGKDVSLPKLNAAGYQWISDNADYFDELERKYGLEKGILSAVASAESSAGQRTGNPVDKNGNKLSSALGAFQITK
-862 AIGQNSS
+862 
-869 SSSSL
+869 
-874 NTTGTRNDIQKAA
+874 GTREDLGLSDADAMDTRKAA
-887 DTYNNGRL
+887 D
-895 DVKVGGLGA
+895 GA
-904 EGKANL
+904 
-910 DKLAPYFA
+910 
-918 ELENKYGL
+918 
-926 PEGTLY
+926 
-932 SIAATESGGDPNAK
+932 
-946 SPLTR
+946 
-951 SPDGKLSGGALG
+951 
-963 MFQFTSIARKETGI
+963 
-977 SEQDAFDPVKSA
+977 
-989 EAAALL
+989 
-995 MSKYLK
+995 
-1001 QANGDLNE
+1001 
-1009 AITAYNAGFG
+1009 
-1019 TINKWKKGTGDL
+1019 
-1031 SKENREYAIKVNTHR
+1031 
-1046 ARYLGGEIYTPEA
+1046 ARYLSMLMNRYNGDQGRAIAAYHAGMGHVDKGRVVAGTGEYVTR
-1059 GAQGGA
+1059 
-1065 QYGVR
+1065 VR
-1070 GPLPDN
+1070 GYQQMLNNGAVYGSKVDHSAPAIYEKIPDN

-1159 PVANNSSYFDQLGAQ
+1159 PVASNSSYFDQLGAQ

-1194 APEPASTSQVTTAAN
+1194 ALEPASTSQVTTAAN

>member
-59 ENSRPDFVANAPS
+59 ENSRPDFVTNAPS
-72 VDPIVEA
+72 VDSIVDA

-94 KVTNRAQQAAP
+94 KVTNREQQAAP

-120 DVKAQRLETVKLA
+120 DVKAQRLETVKLD

-225 TEAAEHAREMF
+225 TEAAEHARKMF

-468 KKTLAH
+468 KKTITH

-549 DMGGLVSGISSA
+549 DMGGLISGISSA

-608 STKFDDYTAKI
+608 STKFEDYTAKI

-726 KAPVNSEANAKEIA
+726 KAPVNS
-740 PELKA
+740 
-745 PVNSEANA
+745 
-753 KEITPELKAPVNSE
+753 
-767 ANAKEIA
+767 
-774 PELKAPVNSEANA
+774 
-787 KEITPELKA
+787 
-796 PVNSHQET
+796 HQET

-874 NTTGTRNDIQKAA
+874 NTTGTRSDIQKAA

-895 DVKVGGLGA
+895 DVKVGSLGS

-932 SIAATESGGDPNAK
+932 AIAATESGGNPYAK
-946 SPLTR
+946 SQT
-951 SPDGKLSGGALG
+951 GALG
-963 MFQFTSIARKETGI
+963 MFQFTGIAREETGLAEGE
-977 SEQDAFDPVKSA
+977 SFDPVKSA

-1019 TINKWKKGTGDL
+1019 TIDKWKKGTGDL

-1046 ARYLGGEIYTPEA
+1046 ARYLGGEIYTPGA

-1174 MGIDGLFDKLRNSP
+1174 MGIDGLYDKLINARGMRSNNSP
-1188 GMRKNN
+1188 Q
-1194 APEPASTSQVTTAAN
+1194 PDSTSQVTTAAN

>member
-79 MKRLNLGDVSRIRED
+79 MKRLNLGDVPRVVQED
-94 KVTNRAQQAAP
+94 VALQEPQAKS
-105 TAHNP
+105 TT
-110 PNRRREAITE
+110 RKGKKRGRKAITE
-120 DVKAQRLETVKLA
+120 DV
-133 RDLKGERVA
+133 
-142 TVDPVSRSVSALNRT
+142 
-157 IENSR
+157 
-162 PDFVANAPSV
+162 
-172 DPIVDAM
+172 
-179 KRLNLGDVSRVV
+179 
-191 QEGIAQQ
+191 
-198 EQQAKS
+198 
-204 TTPKGKKRRRKAI
+204 
-217 PEDIKAQR
+217 KAQR

-236 DQKGGAQK
+236 GQKGGTQK

-266 DARAERAEKARR
+266 DARAERAEKTRR

-356 NSRRKGFFRRKSQNS
+356 NSRKKGFFRRKSQSS

-385 ELQEQTSEIKEGND
+385 ELQDQTSEIKEGND

-433 VASLLMGRGMLKKAG
+433 IASLIFGRGALKKVGSMALGALGIKKVASLLG
-448 ALAFGALG
+448 F
-456 AKKLVGMLRGGG
+456 GG
-468 KKTLAH
+468 KKAAAKEAGELATR
-474 EGGDLAARAAGKLG
+474 GAGKLATKG
-488 LKAVGKGALRAIPLV
+488 LGKLGVKALAKGVLRAIPLV
-503 GTVAGGIYDAVTGW
+503 GTVVGGIYDAVTGW

-524 RAFGLKSGQDPSF
+524 RTFGLKDGEDPSF

-549 DMGGLVSGISSA
+549 DLGGLVSGISSA
-561 IGEVLK
+561 IGDVLK

-593 ITNLETYISN
+593 VTNLETYISN

-726 KAPVNSEANAKEIA
+726 KAPVNS
-740 PELKA
+740 
-745 PVNSEANA
+745 
-753 KEITPELKAPVNSE
+753 
-767 ANAKEIA
+767 
-774 PELKAPVNSEANA
+774 
-787 KEITPELKA
+787 
-796 PVNSHQET
+796 HQET

-816 NIVTR
+816 NIATR

-851 TGNSALQKIDK
+851 TGNSAVRKIDS

-869 SSSSL
+869 SSSSR
-874 NTTGTRNDIQKAA
+874 NTTGTGNDIQKAA
-887 DTYNNGRL
+887 DTYNNGNL
-895 DVKVGGLGA
+895 DVKVGSLGA

-932 SIAATESGGDPNAK
+932 AIAATESGGDPNAK

-977 SEQDAFDPVKSA
+977 SEPDAFDPVKSA

-1046 ARYLGGEIYTPEA
+1046 ARYLGGEIYTPGA

-1132 ERARGKGTATAAG
+1132 ERARGRGTATAAG

-1174 MGIDGLFDKLRNSP
+1174 MGIDGLYDKLINARGMRSNNSP
-1188 GMRKNN
+1188 Q
-1194 APEPASTSQVTTAAN
+1194 PASTSQVTTAAN

>member
-44 VDPVSRSVSALNRTI
+44 VDPVSRSVSALNHTI
-59 ENSRPDFVANAPS
+59 ENSRPDFVA
-72 VDPIVEA
+72 
-79 MKRLNLGDVSRIRED
+79 K
-94 KVTNRAQQAAP
+94 
-105 TAHNP
+105 
-110 PNRRREAITE
+110 
-120 DVKAQRLETVKLA
+120 
-133 RDLKGERVA
+133 
-142 TVDPVSRSVSALNRT
+142 
-157 IENSR
+157 
-162 PDFVANAPSV
+162 APSV

-191 QEGIAQQ
+191 QEDVAQQ
-198 EQQAKS
+198 EQRAKS
-204 TTPKGKKRRRKAI
+204 TTPNGKKRRRKAI
-217 PEDIKAQR
+217 PEDVKAQR

-236 DQKGGAQK
+236 GQKGGAQK

-385 ELQEQTSEIKEGND
+385 ELQDQTSEIKEGND

-416 GGLLSK
+416 GGVLSK

-581 STESIAQAIDSG
+581 STESIALAIDSG

-726 KAPVNSEANAKEIA
+726 KAPVNS
-740 PELKA
+740 
-745 PVNSEANA
+745 
-753 KEITPELKAPVNSE
+753 
-767 ANAKEIA
+767 
-774 PELKAPVNSEANA
+774 
-787 KEITPELKA
+787 
-796 PVNSHQET
+796 HQGT

-816 NIVTR
+816 NIAAR
-821 VINAALDTAK
+821 VINAALDMAK
-831 DSNKTVKE
+831 DSNKTVKQ

-887 DTYNNGRL
+887 DTYNNGNL
-895 DVKVGGLGA
+895 DVKVGSLGA

-932 SIAATESGGDPNAK
+932 AIAATESGGNPYAK
-946 SPLTR
+946 SQT
-951 SPDGKLSGGALG
+951 GALG
-963 MFQFTSIARKETGI
+963 MFQFTGIAREETGLAEGE
-977 SEQDAFDPVKSA
+977 SFDPVKSA

-1046 ARYLGGEIYTPEA
+1046 ARYLGGEIYTPGA

-1076 AVIDQSTGLAF
+1076 AVIDQYTGLAF

>member
-79 MKRLNLGDVSRIRED
+79 MKRLNLGDVPRVVQED
-94 KVTNRAQQAAP
+94 VALQEPQAKS
-105 TAHNP
+105 TT
-110 PNRRREAITE
+110 RKGKKRGRKAITE
-120 DVKAQRLETVKLA
+120 DV
-133 RDLKGERVA
+133 
-142 TVDPVSRSVSALNRT
+142 
-157 IENSR
+157 
-162 PDFVANAPSV
+162 
-172 DPIVDAM
+172 
-179 KRLNLGDVSRVV
+179 
-191 QEGIAQQ
+191 
-198 EQQAKS
+198 
-204 TTPKGKKRRRKAI
+204 
-217 PEDIKAQR
+217 KAQR

-236 DQKGGAQK
+236 GQKGGTQK
-244 SQNQRDARGR
+244 SQNQHDARGR

-266 DARAERAEKARR
+266 DARAERAEKTRR

-356 NSRRKGFFRRKSQNS
+356 NSRKKGFFRRKSQSS

-385 ELQEQTSEIKEGND
+385 ELQDQTSEIKEGND

-433 VASLLMGRGMLKKAG
+433 IASLIFGRGALKKVG
-448 ALAFGALG
+448 SMALGALG
-456 AKKLVGMLRGGG
+456 IKGV
-468 KKTLAH
+468 
-474 EGGDLAARAAGKLG
+474 GKLG
-488 LKAVGKGALRAIPLV
+488 IKAVAKGALRAIPLV

-517 NDTEAQR
+517 NDIEAQR

-593 ITNLETYISN
+593 VTNLETYISN

-619 GDAVSAWFSDTSNKL
+619 GDAISAWFSDTTKNL
-634 LEKLDAIKDFFTV
+634 NEKLDAIKNFFTV

-659 SAIDFIKNPGKHIK
+659 SAIDFIKNPGKYIK
-673 EAAGNIWDGVKN
+673 EAGSN
-685 LPGKALD
+685 LWSAAKELSGEVAD
-692 AAVDAV
+692 AAVQS
-698 KNTPAAMIV
+698 TPVAWVA
-707 SKIPNPIG
+707 SKLVNK
-715 EANAKEITPEL
+715 ADAKEVTPEL
-726 KAPVNSEANAKEIA
+726 KTPAKESQEDNA
-740 PELKA
+740 P
-745 PVNSEANA
+745 
-753 KEITPELKAPVNSE
+753 
-767 ANAKEIA
+767 
-774 PELKAPVNSEANA
+774 
-787 KEITPELKA
+787 
-796 PVNSHQET
+796 
-804 SDSKTE
+804 KTE
-810 SDAKQT
+810 YTPKKA

-821 VINAALDTAK
+821 VVNASLDTAK

-851 TGNSALQKIDK
+851 TGNRALQKIDN

-887 DTYNNGRL
+887 DTYNNGNL
-895 DVKVGGLGA
+895 DVKVGSLGA

-932 SIAATESGGDPNAK
+932 AIAATESGGDPNAK
-946 SPLTR
+946 STLTR
-951 SPDGKLSGGALG
+951 SPNGKLSGGALG
-963 MFQFTSIARKETGI
+963 MFQFTSVAREETGL
-977 SEQDAFDPVKSA
+977 SREDSFNPEKSA

-1046 ARYLGGEIYTPEA
+1046 ARYLGGEIYTPGA

-1132 ERARGKGTATAAG
+1132 ERARGRGTATAAG

-1174 MGIDGLFDKLRNSP
+1174 MGIDGLYDKLINARGMRSNNSP
-1188 GMRKNN
+1188 Q
-1194 APEPASTSQVTTAAN
+1194 PASTSQVTTAAN